1 MDAFSEPV
9 RRWFDGAFPG
19 PTRVQ
24 ASGWPALIRGRNA
37 LLVAPTGSG
46 KTLAAFLWAID
57 RLCFG
62 LPPGGR
68 DGDGADGEG
77 RGGEEAARLGGG
89 EAAGV
94 QPGVRV
100 VYVSPLKA
108 LAYDIERNLQA
119 PLGGVVRAARKLGVP
134 ARPVT
139 VDVRTGDTTPRERR
153 RQLRR
158 PGEILVTTP
167 ESLFLVLGSRAAAN
181 LRTVETVIV
190 DEVHAM
196 AATKRGAHLALSLE
210 RLAELTGGREPQR
223 IGLSATVR
231 PMDLAAEF
239 LGGDRPVEIVDASE
253 PPNIDL
259 QVVVPMA
266 DMGAPPPAPEL
277 LPDGGGWPRGMET
290 SGLWPSVFPR
300 ILEAVR
306 RHRST
311 IVFVNSRSLC
321 ERLAQRLNELDRR
334 TRDGDGVDSG
344 DDDREAFFDREGADG
359 TEDGEPLARAHHGS
373 VSHERRR
380 EIEGALKAGRLRCI
394 VATSSLELG
403 IDMGSVDLVLLVE
416 APGSTASGLQRV
428 GRSGHAVGERS
439 RGLIFPKFR
448 GDLLECTVTAIQ
460 MQRGAIESMRLPENP
475 LDVLAQQ
482 IVAMCCG
489 RERTVDGIVALVRR
503 ARPYRGLGRNLL
515 AAVLDMLVG
524 RFPSEEFAD
533 LRPRL
538 SWDRGRDVLTARR
551 GADFLVRMN
560 AGTIPDRGLFTVHLG
575 PDGPRV
581 GELDE
586 EMVYESRAGDTF
598 LLGAS
603 AWRVTE
609 ITRDRVIVRPAPGE
623 PGRMP
628 FWHGDGPGR
637 PLELGRALGAFVREL
652 GGRQG
657 AEARRWLA
665 REAPLDPHAVS
676 NLCAYVEEQ
685 LDRTGALPTDRAVTI
700 ERFRDE
706 VGDWRVCILT
716 PFGARVHAPWAM
728 ALERRIG
735 RRFGFEVQTL
745 WTDDGLALRL
755 ADTDELPAAR
765 EFLLDP
771 DEVEDLVVEQVA
783 SSPMFASRFREN
795 AARALLL
802 PRNRPGKRTPLWQ
815 QRQRSKNLLSVVRRH
830 PDFPILLETYRECLS
845 DLFDLSGLVDLM
857 AKIEDGEVRVDDVET
872 PAPSP
877 FARSLVFA
885 YEERFLY
892 DQDAPAAERRAQA
905 LTLDRE
911 LLRELLGT
919 ASLRE
924 LLDPE
929 VIQAVEEEFQGLAPD
944 RRPRHEDDL
953 QDLLR
958 RTGGLTREE
967 IGERAPEDAGDWLAL
982 LERQKRAVEVELA
995 GNAGGQP
1002 VTATADESARRM
1014 WVAAEDAALYR
1025 DGLDAALPGGL
1036 PEDLL
1041 APRPAP
1047 LESLLRRYA
1056 RSRGPFAA
1064 ADAAGRF
1071 GLPRGA
1077 VEPLLAGL
1085 EEAGR
1090 LVRGEFRREGGGV
1103 EWCDREVLRRI
1114 KRRTL
1119 ARLRREAEP
1128 VDGAALA
1135 RFLGRWQG
1143 VDASVVA
1150 AAVRPA
1156 SEAGSLSDLAVRHTL
1171 GAPASSP
1178 ASEEDAPR
1186 SGDHSRDAS
1195 RPGSSAASA
1204 LVSPVSPIRR
1214 SASPAS
1220 TASGRALGRLR
1231 EAVAQLEGVPLSW
1244 QTLVGHILPARAP
1257 GFRLDML
1264 DRLAT
1269 AGELLWV
1276 GSGRL
1281 GSRDG
1286 RVAIYRRERFRH
1298 LVREVDGAA
1307 AERAGEPDEG
1317 WTGTPHGAVLE
1328 RLATRGACFTFDL
1341 VGGVAGAG
1349 DWGEMDVEAAIWD
1362 LVWAGRITNDTF
1374 LPLASLGRRRRSVAG
1389 RSPRGLPRG
1398 WRRGPRAGTA
1408 APGLRGGVPGG
1419 GSGGVPGG
1427 LRGGVSGGVRGG
1439 MPGGRRGRAGM
1450 LAGGRWSLV
1459 ADLAAPGE
1467 PVSDTEW
1474 AHATATL
1481 LLDRYG
1487 VVAAETARA
1496 ENVPGAFEALYP
1508 VLREMEEAGHIRRG
1522 YFVHGLAGRQFALPA
1537 AVERLRRE
1545 RRATAKRGPLEVL
1558 PAVDPANPW
1567 GAVLPW
1573 PQLGAAADSDDRD
1586 SPNGGA
1592 PPPRQKRPAPRAR
1605 RLGRAPRRFAVPV
1618 PRSRRPGRLDLRQP
1632 RRRPGTGGSLGRA
1645 AGPGRPPPAQDA
1657 AAPADRRPPCPRVSL
1672 DRDPRRLR
1680 LREGPRRLP
1689 RQSAAAGGVA
1699 ARKGRRPEGRPGL
1712 LAAAEAALLVGLER
1726 SVLYQCGTPDDVHE
1740 GHRQVDAVGVR
1751 QADGFAE
1758 TQAHRLLPPLLD
1770 RDVVRIQVGPVR
1782 RVSYRI
1788 QPSRQT
1794 G

>member
-1 MDAFSEPV
+1 MDSFSEPV
-9 RRWFDGAFPG
+9 RRWFDGSFPG

-24 ASGWPALIRGRNA
+24 ELGWPVLTRGGNA

-57 RLCFG
+57 RLCLG
-62 LPPGGR
+62 DEPPG
-68 DGDGADGEG
+68 
-77 RGGEEAARLGGG
+77 
-89 EAAGV
+89 
-94 QPGVRV
+94 PGVRV
-100 VYVSPLKA
+100 VYMSPLKA

-119 PLGGVVRAARKLGVP
+119 PLEGVVGEARKLGAPV
-134 ARPVT
+134 RPIS
-139 VDVRTGDTTPRERR
+139 VDVRTGDTPPADRR
-153 RQLRR
+153 RQLRK

-210 RLAELTGGREPQR
+210 RLAELADGRDPQR

-231 PMDLAAEF
+231 PMDLAAGF
-239 LGGDRPVEIVDASE
+239 LGGDRQVEVVDASE

-259 QVVVPMA
+259 QVVVSVP
-266 DMGAPPPAPEL
+266 DMEAPPSAPETL
-277 LPDGGGWPRGMET
+277 ADGGGWPRGWET

-321 ERLAQRLNELDRR
+321 ERLAQRLNELDDR
-334 TRDGDGVDSG
+334 TRGDA
-344 DDDREAFFDREGADG
+344 DDEESDNR
-359 TEDGEPLARAHHGS
+359 EPLARAHHGS
-373 VSHERRR
+373 ISHERRR

-460 MQRGAIESMRLPENP
+460 MQRGAIESMKLPENP

-482 IVAMCCG
+482 LVAMCCG
-489 RERTVDGIVALVRR
+489 REWTVDGILALARR
-503 ARPYRGLGRNLL
+503 ARPYRGLTRNLL
-515 AAVLDMLVG
+515 APVLDMLVG

-575 PDGPRV
+575 PEGPRV

-652 GGRQG
+652 GQRQG
-657 AEARRWLA
+657 AAARRWLA
-665 REAPLDPHAVS
+665 DEAPLDPHAVS

-685 LDRTGALPTDRAVTI
+685 RDRTGALPTDRAVTL

-706 VGDWRVCILT
+706 IGDWRVCILT
-716 PFGARVHAPWAM
+716 PFGARIHAPWAM

-745 WTDDGLALRL
+745 WTDDGLALRF

-765 EFLLDP
+765 EFLLEP

-815 QRQRSKNLLSVVRRH
+815 QRQRSKNLLSVVRRY

-857 AKIEDGEVRVDDVET
+857 TQVAEGEVRVDDVET
-872 PAPSP
+872 LSPSP

-919 ASLRE
+919 TSLRE
-924 LLDPE
+924 LLDPD
-929 VIQAVEEEFQGLAPD
+929 VIQAVEEEFQGLSPD
-944 RRPRHEDDL
+944 RRARHEDDL
-953 QDLLR
+953 YDLLR
-958 RTGGLTREE
+958 RTGGLTWEE
-967 IGERAPEDAGDWLAL
+967 IEARAPGEAGEWLAD
-982 LERQKRAVEVELA
+982 LERQKRAVEIEFK
-995 GNAGGQP
+995 GGER
-1002 VTATADESARRM
+1002 VWT
-1014 WVAAEDAALYR
+1014 AAEDAALYR
-1025 DGLDAALPGGL
+1025 DGLDAALPEGL
-1036 PEDLL
+1036 PGELL
-1041 APRPAP
+1041 ASRSEP

-1056 RSRGPFAA
+1056 RSRGPFTAANAA
-1064 ADAAGRF
+1064 ARF
-1071 GLPRGA
+1071 GLPEGA
-1077 VEPLLAGL
+1077 VDPLLTGL
-1085 EEAGR
+1085 EDAGR
-1090 LVRGEFRREGGGV
+1090 LLRGEFRREPHDGAKGV
-1103 EWCDREVLRRI
+1103 EWCDSEVLRRI

-1143 VDASVVA
+1143 VDTEA
-1150 AAVRPA
+1150 AAPTRPA
-1156 SEAGSLSDLAVRHTL
+1156 TRARRRAVT
-1171 GAPASSP
+1171 
-1178 ASEEDAPR
+1178 
-1186 SGDHSRDAS
+1186 
-1195 RPGSSAASA
+1195 SSASDGG
-1204 LVSPVSPIRR
+1204 LV
-1214 SASPAS
+1214 
-1220 TASGRALGRLR
+1220 RLR
-1231 EAVAQLEGVPLSW
+1231 EAVAQLQGVPLSW
-1244 QTLVGHILPARAP
+1244 RILVDHVLPARVP

-1264 DRLAT
+1264 DRLAAT
-1269 AGELLWV
+1269 GELLWV
-1276 GSGRL
+1276 GEGRL

-1286 RVAIYRRERFRH
+1286 RVAIYRRERFQMLARG
-1298 LVREVDGAA
+1298 GASTVA
-1307 AERAGEPDEG
+1307 PDEAPA
-1317 WTGTPHGAVLE
+1317 GTPHGAVLE
-1328 RLATRGACFTFDL
+1328 RLESRGACFTFDL
-1341 VGGVAGAG
+1341 VGGVVGDG
-1349 DWGEMDVEAAIWD
+1349 DWGETEVEAAIWD
-1362 LVWAGRITNDTF
+1362 LVWTGRITNDTF
-1374 LPLASLGRRRRSVAG
+1374 LPLASLGKRRSTAG
-1389 RSPRGLPRG
+1389 RAPRGLPRG

-1408 APGLRGGVPGG
+1408 PAGMRFGAPG
-1419 GSGGVPGG
+1419 S
-1427 LRGGVSGGVRGG
+1427 
-1439 MPGGRRGRAGM
+1439 RRGRAGM

-1459 ADLAAPGE
+1459 TDLAAPAGR
-1467 PVSDTEW
+1467 VSDTEW
-1474 AHATATL
+1474 AHAMATL

-1487 VVAAETARA
+1487 VVAAETARG
-1496 ENVPGAFEALYP
+1496 ENIPGGFEALYP

-1545 RRATAKRGPLEVL
+1545 RRGPARRGPIGIL

-1573 PQLGAAADSDDRD
+1573 PQLGSEID
-1586 SPNGGA
+1586 
-1592 PPPRQKRPAPRAR
+1592 
-1605 RLGRAPRRFAVPV
+1605 
-1618 PRSRRPGRLDLRQP
+1618 P
-1632 RRRPGTGGSLGRA
+1632 RRR
-1645 AGPGRPPPAQDA
+1645 
-1657 AAPADRRPPCPRVSL
+1657 
-1672 DRDPRRLR
+1672 
-1680 LREGPRRLP
+1680 GPRRVPGAWLVLRSGSP
-1689 RQSAAAGGVA
+1689 CLYLEAGGQGVWTFA
-1699 ARKGRRPEGRPGL
+1699 ALGGDPEPGDAWAALRDLAGRRRRRTLRLLRIDGRPACESPWTATL
-1712 LAAAEAALLVGLER
+1712 DA
-1726 SVLYQCGTPDDVHE
+1726 CGFEKDL
-1740 GHRQVDAVGVR
+1740 
-1751 QADGFAE
+1751 DGYRVS
-1758 TQAHRLLPPLLD
+1758 RLLPA
-1770 RDVVRIQVGPVR
+1770 V
-1782 RVSYRI
+1782 
-1788 QPSRQT
+1788 
-1794 G
+1794 

>member
-1 MDAFSEPV
+1 MDSFSEPV
-9 RRWFDGAFPG
+9 RRWFDDSFSG

-24 ASGWPALIRGRNA
+24 ELGWPVLAGGGNA

-57 RLCFG
+57 RLCLG
-62 LPPGGR
+62 DEPPG
-68 DGDGADGEG
+68 
-77 RGGEEAARLGGG
+77 
-89 EAAGV
+89 
-94 QPGVRV
+94 PGVRV

-119 PLGGVVRAARKLGVP
+119 PLVGVVEEARRLGAPV
-134 ARPVT
+134 RPVS
-139 VDVRTGDTTPRERR
+139 VDVRTGDTSTADRR
-153 RQLRR
+153 RQLRK

-210 RLAELTGGREPQR
+210 RLAELADGRDPQR

-231 PMDLAAEF
+231 PMDLAAGF
-239 LGGDRPVEIVDASE
+239 LGGDRPVEVVDASE
-253 PPNIDL
+253 PPDIDL
-259 QVVVPMA
+259 RVVVPVP
-266 DMGAPPPAPEL
+266 DMEAPPPAPESL
-277 LPDGGGWPRGMET
+277 ASGEGWPRGMET

-321 ERLAQRLNELDRR
+321 ERLAQRLNELDDR
-334 TRDGDGVDSG
+334 TR
-344 DDDREAFFDREGADG
+344 ADAAEPG
-359 TEDGEPLARAHHGS
+359 EDHEPLARAHHGS
-373 VSHERRR
+373 ISHERRR

-460 MQRGAIESMRLPENP
+460 MQRGAIESMRLPDNP

-489 RERTVDGIVALVRR
+489 REWTVDGILTLARR
-503 ARPYRGLGRNLL
+503 ARPYRGLTRNLL

-538 SWDRGRDVLTARR
+538 SWDHGRDVLTARR

-575 PDGPRV
+575 PEGPRV

-652 GGRQG
+652 GQRQG
-657 AEARRWLA
+657 AAARRWLE

-685 LDRTGALPTDRAVTI
+685 RDRTGALPTDRAVTI

-716 PFGARVHAPWAM
+716 PFGARIHAPWAM

-735 RRFGFEVQTL
+735 RRYGFEVQTL
-745 WTDDGLALRL
+745 WTDDGLALRF

-815 QRQRSKNLLSVVRRH
+815 QRQRSKNLLSVVRRY

-845 DLFDLSGLVDLM
+845 DLFDLSGLVELM
-857 AKIEDGEVRVDDVET
+857 AEVAEGNVRVDDVET

-877 FARSLVFA
+877 FARSLVFS

-924 LLDPE
+924 LLDLD
-929 VIQAVEEEFQGLAPD
+929 VIQAVEDEFQGLSPD
-944 RRPRHEDDL
+944 RRARHEDDL
-953 QDLLR
+953 YDLLR

-967 IGERAPEDAGDWLAL
+967 IEARVPGDAGDWLAHL
-982 LERQKRAVEVELA
+982 ARQKRAVEVEFD
-995 GNAGGQP
+995 GG
-1002 VTATADESARRM
+1002 ERM
-1014 WVAAEDAALYR
+1014 WTAVEDAVLYR
-1025 DGLDAALPGGL
+1025 DGLDAALPEDL
-1036 PEDLL
+1036 PGELL

-1056 RSRGPFAA
+1056 RSRGPFTA
-1064 ADAAGRF
+1064 ADAAARF
-1071 GLPRGA
+1071 GLPEGA
-1077 VEPLLAGL
+1077 TEPLLTRL

-1090 LVRGEFRREGGGV
+1090 LSRGEFRREGDVV
-1103 EWCDREVLRRI
+1103 EWCDRDVLRRI

-1135 RFLGRWQG
+1135 RFLTRWQG
-1143 VDASVVA
+1143 VDTTA
-1150 AAVRPA
+1150 AAPTRPA
-1156 SEAGSLSDLAVRHTL
+1156 TRNRGRSVAPAASDGSLV
-1171 GAPASSP
+1171 
-1178 ASEEDAPR
+1178 
-1186 SGDHSRDAS
+1186 
-1195 RPGSSAASA
+1195 
-1204 LVSPVSPIRR
+1204 
-1214 SASPAS
+1214 
-1220 TASGRALGRLR
+1220 RLR

-1244 QTLVGHILPARAP
+1244 RNLVGHILPARVP
-1257 GFRLDML
+1257 GFRVEML
-1264 DRLAT
+1264 DRLAA
-1269 AGELLWV
+1269 AGEMLWV
-1276 GSGRL
+1276 GDGRL

-1286 RVAIYRRERFRH
+1286 RVAIYRRERFQVLARGSGSS
-1298 LVREVDGAA
+1298 EPSEEWPAA
-1307 AERAGEPDEG
+1307 A
-1317 WTGTPHGAVLE
+1317 PHGAVLD
-1328 RLATRGACFTFDL
+1328 RLAARGACFTFDL
-1341 VGGVAGAG
+1341 VGGVVGDG
-1349 DWGEMDVEAAIWD
+1349 DWGETEVEAAIWD

-1374 LPLASLGRRRRSVAG
+1374 LPLASLGKRKRSAAA
-1389 RSPRGLPRG
+1389 RPARGLPRG

-1408 APGLRGGVPGG
+1408 PAGMRA
-1419 GSGGVPGG
+1419 
-1427 LRGGVSGGVRGG
+1427 GVSGT
-1439 MPGGRRGRAGM
+1439 RRGRAGM

-1459 ADLAAPGE
+1459 GDLAPAAGR
-1467 PVSDTEW
+1467 VSDTEW
-1474 AHATATL
+1474 AHAMATL
-1481 LLDRYG
+1481 LLDRHG
-1487 VVAAETARA
+1487 VVAAETARS
-1496 ENVPGAFEALYP
+1496 ESVPGGFEALYP

-1545 RRATAKRGPLEVL
+1545 RRGPAKRGAIGIL

-1573 PQLGAAADSDDRD
+1573 PQLGAEID
-1586 SPNGGA
+1586 
-1592 PPPRQKRPAPRAR
+1592 
-1605 RLGRAPRRFAVPV
+1605 
-1618 PRSRRPGRLDLRQP
+1618 P
-1632 RRRPGTGGSLGRA
+1632 RRR
-1645 AGPGRPPPAQDA
+1645 
-1657 AAPADRRPPCPRVSL
+1657 
-1672 DRDPRRLR
+1672 
-1680 LREGPRRLP
+1680 GPRRIAGAWLVLRAGSP
-1689 RQSAAAGGVA
+1689 CLFLEAGGQGIWTFA
-1699 ARKGRRPEGRPGL
+1699 ALGGDPEPEDVWAALRDLAGRRRRRTLRLVRIDGRPARESPWTATL
-1712 LAAAEAALLVGLER
+1712 DE
-1726 SVLYQCGTPDDVHE
+1726 CGFEKDPDGYRVS
-1740 GHRQVDAVGVR
+1740 
-1751 QADGFAE
+1751 
-1758 TQAHRLLPPLLD
+1758 RLLPA
-1770 RDVVRIQVGPVR
+1770 V
-1782 RVSYRI
+1782 
-1788 QPSRQT
+1788 
-1794 G
+1794 

>member
-1 MDAFSEPV
+1 MDSFSEPV
-9 RRWFDGAFPG
+9 RRWFDDSFSG

-24 ASGWPALIRGRNA
+24 ELGWPVLTGGGNA

-57 RLCFG
+57 RLCLG
-62 LPPGGR
+62 NEPPG
-68 DGDGADGEG
+68 
-77 RGGEEAARLGGG
+77 
-89 EAAGV
+89 
-94 QPGVRV
+94 PGVRV

-119 PLGGVVRAARKLGVP
+119 PLVGVVEEARGLGAPV
-134 ARPVT
+134 RPVS
-139 VDVRTGDTTPRERR
+139 VDVRTGDTPPGDRR
-153 RQLRR
+153 RQLRK

-167 ESLFLVLGSRAAAN
+167 ESLFLVLGSRAASN
-181 LRTVETVIV
+181 LRAVETVIV

-210 RLAELTGGREPQR
+210 RLAELVDGKDPQR

-231 PMDLAAEF
+231 PMDVAAGF
-239 LGGDRPVEIVDASE
+239 LGGDRPVEVVDASE
-253 PPNIDL
+253 PPDIDL
-259 QVVVPMA
+259 QVVVPVPEME
-266 DMGAPPPAPEL
+266 APPPAPETL
-277 LPDGGGWPRGMET
+277 ADGEGWPRSFET

-321 ERLAQRLNELDRR
+321 ERLAQRLNELDDR
-334 TRDGDGVDSG
+334 TRPADIEEEKE
-344 DDDREAFFDREGADG
+344 DR
-359 TEDGEPLARAHHGS
+359 EPLARAHHGS
-373 VSHERRR
+373 ISHERRR

-489 RERTVDGIVALVRR
+489 REWTVDGILALARR
-503 ARPYRGLGRNLL
+503 ARPYRGLTRNLL

-538 SWDRGRDVLTARR
+538 SWDHGRDVLTARR
-551 GADFLVRMN
+551 GADFLVRLN

-575 PDGPRV
+575 PEGPRV

-652 GGRQG
+652 GQRQG
-657 AEARRWLA
+657 AAARRWLE

-685 LDRTGALPTDRAVTI
+685 RERTGALPTDRAVTI

-716 PFGARVHAPWAM
+716 PFGARIHAPWAM

-745 WTDDGLALRL
+745 WTDDGLALRF

-815 QRQRSKNLLSVVRRH
+815 QRQRSKNLLSVVRRY

-845 DLFDLSGLVDLM
+845 DLFDLSGLVELM
-857 AKIEDGEVRVDDVET
+857 AEVAEGNVRVDDVET

-877 FARSLVFA
+877 FARSLVFS

-924 LLDPE
+924 LLDPD
-929 VIQAVEEEFQGLAPD
+929 VIKAVEEEFQGLSPD
-944 RRPRHEDDL
+944 RRARHEDDL
-953 QDLLR
+953 YDLLR

-967 IGERAPEDAGDWLAL
+967 IEARVPGDAGDWLAHL
-982 LERQKRAVEVELA
+982 ARQKRAIQVEFE
-995 GNAGGQP
+995 GG
-1002 VTATADESARRM
+1002 ERM
-1014 WVAAEDAALYR
+1014 WTAAEDAALYR
-1025 DGLDAALPGGL
+1025 DALDAHL
-1036 PEDLL
+1036 PEGMPRDLL
-1041 APRPAP
+1041 TPRPAP
-1047 LESLLRRYA
+1047 LENLLRRYA
-1056 RSRGPFAA
+1056 HSRGPFTA
-1064 ADAAGRF
+1064 ADAAARF
-1071 GLPRGA
+1071 GLPEGA
-1077 VEPLLAGL
+1077 TEPLLTRL

-1090 LVRGEFRREGGGV
+1090 LSRGEFRREGDVV
-1103 EWCDREVLRRI
+1103 EWCDRDVLRRI

-1135 RFLGRWQG
+1135 RFLTRWQG
-1143 VDASVVA
+1143 VDTAATVPALPATRARGRSV
-1150 AAVRPA
+1150 
-1156 SEAGSLSDLAVRHTL
+1156 
-1171 GAPASSP
+1171 APA
-1178 ASEEDAPR
+1178 ASD
-1186 SGDHSRDAS
+1186 G
-1195 RPGSSAASA
+1195 A
-1204 LVSPVSPIRR
+1204 LV
-1214 SASPAS
+1214 
-1220 TASGRALGRLR
+1220 RLR
-1231 EAVAQLEGVPLSW
+1231 EALAQLEGVPLFW
-1244 QTLVGHILPARAP
+1244 RHLVGHVLPARVP
-1257 GFRLDML
+1257 GFRVEML
-1264 DRLAT
+1264 DRLAA
-1269 AGELLWV
+1269 AGEMLWV
-1276 GSGRL
+1276 GDGRL

-1286 RVAIYRRERFRH
+1286 RVAIYRRERFQVLARGSGSS
-1298 LVREVDGAA
+1298 EPSEEWPAA
-1307 AERAGEPDEG
+1307 A
-1317 WTGTPHGAVLE
+1317 PHGAVLD
-1328 RLATRGACFTFDL
+1328 RLAARGACFTFDL
-1341 VGGVAGAG
+1341 VGGVVGDG
-1349 DWGEMDVEAAIWD
+1349 DWGETEIEAAIWD
-1362 LVWAGRITNDTF
+1362 LVWAGRVTNDTF
-1374 LPLASLGRRRRSVAG
+1374 LPLAALGKRRRSAAA
-1389 RSPRGLPRG
+1389 RASRGLPRG

-1408 APGLRGGVPGG
+1408 LAGMRA
-1419 GSGGVPGG
+1419 
-1427 LRGGVSGGVRGG
+1427 GVSGA
-1439 MPGGRRGRAGM
+1439 RRGRAGM

-1459 ADLAAPGE
+1459 GDLAPAAGR
-1467 PVSDTEW
+1467 VSDTEW
-1474 AHATATL
+1474 SHAMATL
-1481 LLDRYG
+1481 LLDRHG

-1496 ENVPGAFEALYP
+1496 ENVPGGFEALYP

-1545 RRATAKRGPLEVL
+1545 RRGPAKRGPIGIL
-1558 PAVDPANPW
+1558 PAVDPASPW

-1573 PQLGAAADSDDRD
+1573 PQLGTD
-1586 SPNGGA
+1586 
-1592 PPPRQKRPAPRAR
+1592 
-1605 RLGRAPRRFAVPV
+1605 
-1618 PRSRRPGRLDLRQP
+1618 LDP
-1632 RRRPGTGGSLGRA
+1632 RRR
-1645 AGPGRPPPAQDA
+1645 
-1657 AAPADRRPPCPRVSL
+1657 
-1672 DRDPRRLR
+1672 
-1680 LREGPRRLP
+1680 GPRRIAGAWLVLRAGSP
-1689 RQSAAAGGVA
+1689 CLFLEAGGQGIWTFA
-1699 ARKGRRPEGRPGL
+1699 ALGGDPEPGDAWAALRDLAGRRRRRTLRLVRIDGRPARESPWTATL
-1712 LAAAEAALLVGLER
+1712 DE
-1726 SVLYQCGTPDDVHE
+1726 CGFEKDPDGYRVS
-1740 GHRQVDAVGVR
+1740 
-1751 QADGFAE
+1751 
-1758 TQAHRLLPPLLD
+1758 RLLPA
-1770 RDVVRIQVGPVR
+1770 V
-1782 RVSYRI
+1782 
-1788 QPSRQT
+1788 
-1794 G
+1794 

>member
-1 MDAFSEPV
+1 MDSFSEPV
-9 RRWFDGAFPG
+9 RRWFDGSFPG

-24 ASGWPALIRGRNA
+24 ELGWPVLTRGGNA

-57 RLCFG
+57 RLC
-62 LPPGGR
+62 L
-68 DGDGADGEG
+68 GDEP
-77 RGGEEAARLGGG
+77 AA
-89 EAAGV
+89 
-94 QPGVRV
+94 PGVRV

-119 PLGGVVRAARKLGVP
+119 PLEGVVGEARKLGAPV
-134 ARPVT
+134 RPVS
-139 VDVRTGDTTPRERR
+139 VDVRTGDTPASDRR
-153 RQLRR
+153 RQLRK

-196 AATKRGAHLALSLE
+196 AATKRGAHLVLSLE
-210 RLAELTGGREPQR
+210 RLAELADGRDPQR

-231 PMDLAAEF
+231 PMDLAAGF
-239 LGGDRPVEIVDASE
+239 LGGDRPVEVVDASE
-253 PPNIDL
+253 RPNIDL
-259 QVVVPMA
+259 QVVVSVP
-266 DMGAPPPAPEL
+266 DMEAPPPVPETL
-277 LPDGGGWPRGMET
+277 ADGDGWPRGFET

-321 ERLAQRLNELDRR
+321 ERLAQRLNELDDR
-334 TRDGDGVDSG
+334 TRVAG
-344 DDDREAFFDREGADG
+344 DDEEGD
-359 TEDGEPLARAHHGS
+359 DHEPLARAHHGS
-373 VSHERRR
+373 ISHERRR

-460 MQRGAIESMRLPENP
+460 MQRGAIESMKLPENP

-489 RERTVDGIVALVRR
+489 REWTVDGILALARR
-503 ARPYRGLGRNLL
+503 ARPYRGLTRNLL
-515 AAVLDMLVG
+515 SAVLDMLVG

-538 SWDRGRDVLTARR
+538 SWDRGRDLLTARR

-575 PDGPRV
+575 PEGPRV

-652 GGRQG
+652 GQRQG
-657 AEARRWLA
+657 AAARRWLA
-665 REAPLDPHAVS
+665 DEAPLDPHAVS

-685 LDRTGALPTDRAVTI
+685 RDRTGALPTDRAVTL

-716 PFGARVHAPWAM
+716 PFGARIHAPWAM
-728 ALERRIG
+728 ALERRIA
-735 RRFGFEVQTL
+735 RRYGFEVQTL
-745 WTDDGLALRL
+745 WTDDGLALRF

-765 EFLLDP
+765 DFLLDP

-815 QRQRSKNLLSVVRRH
+815 QRQRSKNLLSVVRRY

-845 DLFDLSGLVDLM
+845 DLFDLAGLVDLM
-857 AKIEDGEVRVDDVET
+857 AQVAEGEVRVDDVET
-872 PAPSP
+872 LAPSP

-924 LLDPE
+924 LLDPD
-929 VIQAVEEEFQGLAPD
+929 VIQAVEEESQGLSPD
-944 RRPRHEDDL
+944 RRARHEDDL
-953 QDLLR
+953 YDLLR

-967 IGERAPEDAGDWLAL
+967 IEVRAPGEADDWLADL
-982 LERQKRAVEVELA
+982 ARQKRALEIELA
-995 GNAGGQP
+995 GNTGVSPGL
-1002 VTATADESARRM
+1002 ATADEKARRM
-1014 WVAAEDAALYR
+1014 WVAADDAALYR
-1025 DGLDAALPGGL
+1025 DGLDAVIADDLPA
-1036 PEDLL
+1036 DLL
-1041 APRPAP
+1041 EPRPAP

-1056 RSRGPFAA
+1056 QSRGPFTSVDAA
-1064 ADAAGRF
+1064 ARF
-1071 GLPRGA
+1071 GLPEGA
-1077 VEPLLAGL
+1077 VEPLLTGL

-1090 LVRGEFRREGGGV
+1090 LVRGEFRRESGDGAGGV
-1103 EWCDREVLRRI
+1103 EWCDAEVLRRI

-1135 RFLGRWQG
+1135 RFLARWQG
-1143 VDASVVA
+1143 VETE
-1150 AAVRPA
+1150 AAVPTRPA
-1156 SEAGSLSDLAVRHTL
+1156 RRDRGRATASPLSDR
-1171 GAPASSP
+1171 
-1178 ASEEDAPR
+1178 
-1186 SGDHSRDAS
+1186 
-1195 RPGSSAASA
+1195 A
-1204 LVSPVSPIRR
+1204 LV
-1214 SASPAS
+1214 
-1220 TASGRALGRLR
+1220 RLR

-1244 QTLVGHILPARAP
+1244 RTLVGHILPARVP
-1257 GFRLDML
+1257 GFRLEML
-1264 DRLAT
+1264 DRLA
-1269 AGELLWV
+1269 ASGELLWV

-1286 RVAIYRRERFRH
+1286 RVAISRRERFQLLARGS
-1298 LVREVDGAA
+1298 EPAEPSDEAA
-1307 AERAGEPDEG
+1307 A
-1317 WTGTPHGAVLE
+1317 GTPHAAVLE
-1328 RLATRGACFTFDL
+1328 RLEARGACFTFDL
-1341 VGGVAGAG
+1341 VGGVVG
-1349 DWGEMDVEAAIWD
+1349 DGERGETEVEAAIWD

-1374 LPLASLGRRRRSVAG
+1374 LPLAALGKRRRSTAG
-1389 RSPRGLPRG
+1389 HTPRGLPRG

-1408 APGLRGGVPGG
+1408 PAAMRAGVAGA
-1419 GSGGVPGG
+1419 
-1427 LRGGVSGGVRGG
+1427 
-1439 MPGGRRGRAGM
+1439 RRGRAGM

-1459 ADLAAPGE
+1459 SDLAAPAGR
-1467 PVSDTEW
+1467 VSDTEW

-1487 VVAAETARA
+1487 VVAAETARN
-1496 ENVPGAFEALYP
+1496 ENVPGGFEALYP

-1545 RRATAKRGPLEVL
+1545 RQQPAKRGPIGIL

-1573 PQLGAAADSDDRD
+1573 PQLGTEID
-1586 SPNGGA
+1586 
-1592 PPPRQKRPAPRAR
+1592 
-1605 RLGRAPRRFAVPV
+1605 
-1618 PRSRRPGRLDLRQP
+1618 P
-1632 RRRPGTGGSLGRA
+1632 RRRGPRRVPGAWVVLRAGSPCFFLEAGGQGVWTFAALGGDPEPGDAWA
-1645 AGPGRPPPAQDA
+1645 ALRDLAG
-1657 AAPADRRPPCPRVSL
+1657 RRPR
-1672 DRDPRRLR
+1672 RRLR
-1680 LREGPRRLP
+1680 LLRID
-1689 RQSAAAGGVA
+1689 
-1699 ARKGRRPEGRPGL
+1699 GRPARESQWTAIL
-1712 LAAAEAALLVGLER
+1712 DA
-1726 SVLYQCGTPDDVHE
+1726 CGFEKDL
-1740 GHRQVDAVGVR
+1740 
-1751 QADGFAE
+1751 DGYRVS
-1758 TQAHRLLPPLLD
+1758 RLLPA
-1770 RDVVRIQVGPVR
+1770 V
-1782 RVSYRI
+1782 
-1788 QPSRQT
+1788 
-1794 G
+1794 

>member
-1 MDAFSEPV
+1 MDSFSEPV
-9 RRWFDGAFPG
+9 RRWFDDSFSG

-24 ASGWPALIRGRNA
+24 ELGWPLLASGGNA

-57 RLCFG
+57 RLS
-62 LPPGGR
+62 L
-68 DGDGADGEG
+68 AGEP
-77 RGGEEAARLGGG
+77 AA
-89 EAAGV
+89 
-94 QPGVRV
+94 PGVRV

-119 PLGGVVRAARKLGVP
+119 PLMGVVEEARGLGAPV
-134 ARPVT
+134 RPVG
-139 VDVRTGDTTPRERR
+139 VDVRTGDTPPGDRR
-153 RQLRR
+153 RQLRK

-167 ESLFLVLGSRAAAN
+167 ESLFLVLGSQAAAN

-210 RLAELTGGREPQR
+210 RLAELVDGDDPQR

-231 PMDLAAEF
+231 PMDLAAGF
-239 LGGDRPVEIVDASE
+239 LGGDRPVEVVDASE
-253 PPNIDL
+253 PPDIDL
-259 QVVVPMA
+259 QVVVPVP
-266 DMGAPPPAPEL
+266 DMEAPPPAPESL
-277 LPDGGGWPRGMET
+277 SSGEGWPRGMET

-321 ERLAQRLNELDRR
+321 ERLAQRLNELDDR
-334 TRDGDGVDSG
+334 TRATDDEEA
-344 DDDREAFFDREGADG
+344 DDRA
-359 TEDGEPLARAHHGS
+359 PLARAHHGS
-373 VSHERRR
+373 ISHERRR

-489 RERTVDGIVALVRR
+489 REWTVDGMLALARR
-503 ARPYRGLGRNLL
+503 ARPYRGLTRNLL

-538 SWDRGRDVLTARR
+538 SWDHGRDVLTARR

-575 PDGPRV
+575 PEGPRV

-623 PGRMP
+623 AGRMP

-652 GGRQG
+652 GQRQG
-657 AEARRWLA
+657 AAARRWLE

-685 LDRTGALPTDRAVTI
+685 RDRTGALPTDRAVTI

-716 PFGARVHAPWAM
+716 PFGARIHAPWAM

-735 RRFGFEVQTL
+735 RRYGFEVQTL
-745 WTDDGLALRL
+745 WTDDGLALRF

-815 QRQRSKNLLSVVRRH
+815 QRQRSKNLLSVVRRY
-830 PDFPILLETYRECLS
+830 PDFPILLETYRECLT
-845 DLFDLSGLVDLM
+845 DLFDLSGLVELM
-857 AKIEDGEVRVDDVET
+857 EQVAQGNVRVDDVET

-877 FARSLVFA
+877 FARSLVFS

-924 LLDPE
+924 LLDPD
-929 VIQAVEEEFQGLAPD
+929 VIQTVEEEFQGLSPD
-944 RRPRHEDDL
+944 RRARHEDDL
-953 QDLLR
+953 YDLLR

-967 IGERAPEDAGDWLAL
+967 IEARAPGEAGDWLAHL
-982 LERQKRAVEVELA
+982 ARQKRAVQVEFE
-995 GNAGGQP
+995 GG
-1002 VTATADESARRM
+1002 ARM
-1014 WVAAEDAALYR
+1014 WTAAEDAALYR
-1025 DGLDAALPGGL
+1025 DGIDAALPEGL
-1036 PEDLL
+1036 PGELL
-1041 APRPAP
+1041 ASRPVP

-1056 RSRGPFAA
+1056 HSRGPFTA
-1064 ADAAGRF
+1064 ADAAARF
-1071 GLPRGA
+1071 GLPEGA
-1077 VEPLLAGL
+1077 IEPLLARL

-1090 LVRGEFRREGGGV
+1090 LSRGEFRREGDVV
-1103 EWCDREVLRRI
+1103 EWCDRDVLRRI

-1135 RFLGRWQG
+1135 RFLTRWQG
-1143 VDASVVA
+1143 VDTA
-1150 AAVRPA
+1150 AAVPA
-1156 SEAGSLSDLAVRHTL
+1156 LPATRARGRSV
-1171 GAPASSP
+1171 APA
-1178 ASEEDAPR
+1178 ASD
-1186 SGDHSRDAS
+1186 G
-1195 RPGSSAASA
+1195 A
-1204 LVSPVSPIRR
+1204 LV
-1214 SASPAS
+1214 
-1220 TASGRALGRLR
+1220 RLR

-1244 QTLVGHILPARAP
+1244 RNLVGHVLPARVP
-1257 GFRLDML
+1257 GFRVEML
-1264 DRLAT
+1264 DRLAA
-1269 AGELLWV
+1269 AGEMLWV
-1276 GSGRL
+1276 GDGRL

-1286 RVAIYRRERFRH
+1286 RVAIYRRERFGVLARGN
-1298 LVREVDGAA
+1298 ESSEPSGEWPAA
-1307 AERAGEPDEG
+1307 A
-1317 WTGTPHGAVLE
+1317 PHGAVLD
-1328 RLATRGACFTFDL
+1328 RLAARGACFTFDL
-1341 VGGVAGAG
+1341 VGGVVGVG
-1349 DWGEMDVEAAIWD
+1349 DWGETEVEAAIWD

-1374 LPLASLGRRRRSVAG
+1374 LPLASLGKRKRSAAA
-1389 RSPRGLPRG
+1389 RPARGLPRG

-1408 APGLRGGVPGG
+1408 QAGMRA
-1419 GSGGVPGG
+1419 
-1427 LRGGVSGGVRGG
+1427 GVSGA
-1439 MPGGRRGRAGM
+1439 RRGRAGM
-1450 LAGGRWSLV
+1450 LAGGRWCLV
-1459 ADLAAPGE
+1459 GDLAPPAGR
-1467 PVSDTEW
+1467 VSDTEW
-1474 AHATATL
+1474 SHAMATL
-1481 LLDRYG
+1481 LLDRHG
-1487 VVAAETARA
+1487 VVAAETARS
-1496 ENVPGAFEALYP
+1496 ENVPGGFEALYP

-1545 RRATAKRGPLEVL
+1545 RRGPAKRGAIGIL
-1558 PAVDPANPW
+1558 PAVDPASPW

-1573 PQLGAAADSDDRD
+1573 PQLGTE
-1586 SPNGGA
+1586 
-1592 PPPRQKRPAPRAR
+1592 
-1605 RLGRAPRRFAVPV
+1605 
-1618 PRSRRPGRLDLRQP
+1618 LDP
-1632 RRRPGTGGSLGRA
+1632 RRR
-1645 AGPGRPPPAQDA
+1645 
-1657 AAPADRRPPCPRVSL
+1657 
-1672 DRDPRRLR
+1672 
-1680 LREGPRRLP
+1680 GPRRIAGAWLVLRAGSP
-1689 RQSAAAGGVA
+1689 CLFLEAGGQGIWTFA
-1699 ARKGRRPEGRPGL
+1699 ALGGDPEPQDVWAALRDLAGRRRRRTLRVLRIDGRPARESPWTATL
-1712 LAAAEAALLVGLER
+1712 DA
-1726 SVLYQCGTPDDVHE
+1726 CGFEKDPDGYRVS
-1740 GHRQVDAVGVR
+1740 
-1751 QADGFAE
+1751 
-1758 TQAHRLLPPLLD
+1758 RLLPA
-1770 RDVVRIQVGPVR
+1770 V
-1782 RVSYRI
+1782 
-1788 QPSRQT
+1788 
-1794 G
+1794 

>member
-1 MDAFSEPV
+1 
-9 RRWFDGAFPG
+9 
-19 PTRVQ
+19 
-24 ASGWPALIRGRNA
+24 
-37 LLVAPTGSG
+37 
-46 KTLAAFLWAID
+46 
-57 RLCFG
+57 
-62 LPPGGR
+62 
-68 DGDGADGEG
+68 
-77 RGGEEAARLGGG
+77 
-89 EAAGV
+89 
-94 QPGVRV
+94 
-100 VYVSPLKA
+100 
-108 LAYDIERNLQA
+108 
-119 PLGGVVRAARKLGVP
+119 
-134 ARPVT
+134 
-139 VDVRTGDTTPRERR
+139 
-153 RQLRR
+153 
-158 PGEILVTTP
+158 
-167 ESLFLVLGSRAAAN
+167 
-181 LRTVETVIV
+181 
-190 DEVHAM
+190 
-196 AATKRGAHLALSLE
+196 
-210 RLAELTGGREPQR
+210 
-223 IGLSATVR
+223 
-231 PMDLAAEF
+231 
-239 LGGDRPVEIVDASE
+239 
-253 PPNIDL
+253 
-259 QVVVPMA
+259 
-266 DMGAPPPAPEL
+266 
-277 LPDGGGWPRGMET
+277 
-290 SGLWPSVFPR
+290 
-300 ILEAVR
+300 
-306 RHRST
+306 
-311 IVFVNSRSLC
+311 
-321 ERLAQRLNELDRR
+321 
-334 TRDGDGVDSG
+334 
-344 DDDREAFFDREGADG
+344 
-359 TEDGEPLARAHHGS
+359 
-373 VSHERRR
+373 
-380 EIEGALKAGRLRCI
+380 
-394 VATSSLELG
+394 
-403 IDMGSVDLVLLVE
+403 
-416 APGSTASGLQRV
+416 
-428 GRSGHAVGERS
+428 
-439 RGLIFPKFR
+439 
-448 GDLLECTVTAIQ
+448 
-460 MQRGAIESMRLPENP
+460 
-475 LDVLAQQ
+475 
-482 IVAMCCG
+482 
-489 RERTVDGIVALVRR
+489 
-503 ARPYRGLGRNLL
+503 
-515 AAVLDMLVG
+515 MLVG

-652 GGRQG
+652 GRRQG

-665 REAPLDPHAVS
+665 REAPLDPHSVS

-685 LDRTGALPTDRAVTI
+685 RDRTGALPTDRAVTI

-815 QRQRSKNLLSVVRRH
+815 QRQRSKNLLSVVRRY

-845 DLFDLSGLVDLM
+845 DLFDLGGLVDLM
-857 AKIEDGEVRVDDVET
+857 ANIEDGEVRVDDVET

-1143 VDASVVA
+1143 VDASVA
-1150 AAVRPA
+1150 APAVRPA

-1186 SGDHSRDAS
+1186 SGDHSREAS

-1220 TASGRALGRLR
+1220 TAPGWALGRLR

-1257 GFRLDML
+1257 GFRVDML
-1264 DRLAT
+1264 DRLAA

-1317 WTGTPHGAVLE
+1317 WTGTPHGAVIE

-1439 MPGGRRGRAGM
+1439 LSSGMPGGRRGRAGM

-1508 VLREMEEAGHIRRG
+1508 VLREMEEVGHIRRG

-1573 PQLGAAADSDDRD
+1573 PQLGAAADPDDRD
-1586 SPNGGA
+1586 SPNGG
-1592 PPPRQKRPAPRAR
+1592 R
-1605 RLGRAPRRFAVPV
+1605 RRRGGSGPRRVPGAWVVLRAGSPCLYLEAGGQGVWTFASLGGDPE
-1618 PRSRRPGRLDLRQP
+1618 PGEAWAALRDLAG
-1632 RRRPGTGGSLGRA
+1632 RRR
-1645 AGPGRPPPAQDA
+1645 
-1657 AAPADRRPPCPRVSL
+1657 RRT
-1672 DRDPRRLR
+1672 LR
-1680 LREGPRRLP
+1680 LRRID
-1689 RQSAAAGGVA
+1689 
-1699 ARKGRRPEGRPGL
+1699 GRPARESPWTATL
-1712 LAAAEAALLVGLER
+1712 DA
-1726 SVLYQCGTPDDVHE
+1726 CGFEKDPDGYRVS
-1740 GHRQVDAVGVR
+1740 
-1751 QADGFAE
+1751 
-1758 TQAHRLLPPLLD
+1758 RLLPA
-1770 RDVVRIQVGPVR
+1770 V
-1782 RVSYRI
+1782 
-1788 QPSRQT
+1788 
-1794 G
+1794 

>member
-1 MDAFSEPV
+1 MDSFSEPV
-9 RRWFDGAFPG
+9 RRWFDDSFSG

-24 ASGWPALIRGRNA
+24 ELGWPVLAGGGNA

-57 RLCFG
+57 RLCLG
-62 LPPGGR
+62 DEPPG
-68 DGDGADGEG
+68 
-77 RGGEEAARLGGG
+77 
-89 EAAGV
+89 
-94 QPGVRV
+94 PGVRV

-119 PLGGVVRAARKLGVP
+119 PLVGVVEEARRLGAPV
-134 ARPVT
+134 RPVS
-139 VDVRTGDTTPRERR
+139 VDVRTGDTSTADRR

-210 RLAELTGGREPQR
+210 RLAELADGRDPQR

-231 PMDLAAEF
+231 PMDLAAGF
-239 LGGDRPVEIVDASE
+239 LGGDRPVEVVDASE
-253 PPNIDL
+253 PPDIDL
-259 QVVVPMA
+259 RVVVPVP
-266 DMGAPPPAPEL
+266 DMEAPPPAPESL
-277 LPDGGGWPRGMET
+277 ASGEGWPRGMET

-321 ERLAQRLNELDRR
+321 ERLAQRLNELDDR
-334 TRDGDGVDSG
+334 TR
-344 DDDREAFFDREGADG
+344 ADAAEPG
-359 TEDGEPLARAHHGS
+359 EDHEPLARAHHGS
-373 VSHERRR
+373 ISHERRR

-460 MQRGAIESMRLPENP
+460 MQRGAIESMRLPDNP

-489 RERTVDGIVALVRR
+489 REWTVDGILALARR
-503 ARPYRGLGRNLL
+503 ARPYRDLTSNLL

-538 SWDRGRDVLTARR
+538 SWDHGRDMLTARR

-575 PDGPRV
+575 PEGPRV

-652 GGRQG
+652 GQRQG
-657 AEARRWLA
+657 AAARRWLE

-685 LDRTGALPTDRAVTI
+685 RDRTGALPTDRAVTI

-716 PFGARVHAPWAM
+716 PFGARIHAPWAM

-735 RRFGFEVQTL
+735 RRYGFEVQTL
-745 WTDDGLALRL
+745 WTDDGLALRF

-815 QRQRSKNLLSVVRRH
+815 QRQRSKNLLSVVRRY

-845 DLFDLSGLVDLM
+845 DLFDLSGLVELM
-857 AKIEDGEVRVDDVET
+857 AEVAEGNVRVDDVET

-877 FARSLVFA
+877 FARSLVFS

-924 LLDPE
+924 LLDPD
-929 VIQAVEEEFQGLAPD
+929 VIQAVEEEFQGLSPD
-944 RRPRHEDDL
+944 RRARHEDDL
-953 QDLLR
+953 YDLLR

-967 IGERAPEDAGDWLAL
+967 IEARAPGDAGDWLAHL
-982 LERQKRAVEVELA
+982 ARQKRAVQVEFD
-995 GNAGGQP
+995 GG
-1002 VTATADESARRM
+1002 ARM
-1014 WVAAEDAALYR
+1014 WTAAEDAVLYR
-1025 DGLDAALPGGL
+1025 DGLDAALPEGL
-1036 PEDLL
+1036 PGELL

-1056 RSRGPFAA
+1056 RSRGPFTA
-1064 ADAAGRF
+1064 ADAAARF
-1071 GLPRGA
+1071 GLPEGA
-1077 VEPLLAGL
+1077 TEPLLTRL

-1090 LVRGEFRREGGGV
+1090 LSRGEFRREGDVV
-1103 EWCDREVLRRI
+1103 EWCDRDVLRRI

-1135 RFLGRWQG
+1135 RFLTRWQG
-1143 VDASVVA
+1143 VDTTA
-1150 AAVRPA
+1150 AAPTLPA
-1156 SEAGSLSDLAVRHTL
+1156 TRNRGRSVAPAASDGSLV
-1171 GAPASSP
+1171 
-1178 ASEEDAPR
+1178 
-1186 SGDHSRDAS
+1186 
-1195 RPGSSAASA
+1195 
-1204 LVSPVSPIRR
+1204 
-1214 SASPAS
+1214 
-1220 TASGRALGRLR
+1220 RLR

-1244 QTLVGHILPARAP
+1244 RNLVGHILPARVP
-1257 GFRLDML
+1257 GFRVEML
-1264 DRLAT
+1264 DRLAA
-1269 AGELLWV
+1269 AGEMLWV
-1276 GSGRL
+1276 GDGRL

-1286 RVAIYRRERFRH
+1286 RVAIYRRERFQVLARGSASS
-1298 LVREVDGAA
+1298 EPSEEWPAA
-1307 AERAGEPDEG
+1307 P
-1317 WTGTPHGAVLE
+1317 PHGAVLD
-1328 RLATRGACFTFDL
+1328 RLAARGACFTFDL
-1341 VGGVAGAG
+1341 VGGVVGDG
-1349 DWGEMDVEAAIWD
+1349 DWGETEVEAAIWD

-1374 LPLASLGRRRRSVAG
+1374 LPLASLGKRKRSAAA
-1389 RSPRGLPRG
+1389 RPAHGLPRG

-1408 APGLRGGVPGG
+1408 PAGMRVGLA
-1419 GSGGVPGG
+1419 SA
-1427 LRGGVSGGVRGG
+1427 
-1439 MPGGRRGRAGM
+1439 RRGRAGM

-1459 ADLAAPGE
+1459 GDLAPSAGR
-1467 PVSDTEW
+1467 VADTEW
-1474 AHATATL
+1474 SHAMATL
-1481 LLDRYG
+1481 LLDRHG
-1487 VVAAETARA
+1487 VVAAETARS
-1496 ENVPGAFEALYP
+1496 ENVPGGFEALYP

-1545 RRATAKRGPLEVL
+1545 RRGPAKRGAIGIL

-1573 PQLGAAADSDDRD
+1573 PQLGAEID
-1586 SPNGGA
+1586 
-1592 PPPRQKRPAPRAR
+1592 
-1605 RLGRAPRRFAVPV
+1605 
-1618 PRSRRPGRLDLRQP
+1618 P
-1632 RRRPGTGGSLGRA
+1632 RRR
-1645 AGPGRPPPAQDA
+1645 
-1657 AAPADRRPPCPRVSL
+1657 
-1672 DRDPRRLR
+1672 
-1680 LREGPRRLP
+1680 GPRRIAGAWLVLRAGSP
-1689 RQSAAAGGVA
+1689 CLFLEAGGKGIWTFA
-1699 ARKGRRPEGRPGL
+1699 ALGGDPEPEDAWAALRDLAGRRRRRTLRLLRIDGRPARESPWTATL
-1712 LAAAEAALLVGLER
+1712 DE
-1726 SVLYQCGTPDDVHE
+1726 CGFEKDPDGYRVS
-1740 GHRQVDAVGVR
+1740 
-1751 QADGFAE
+1751 
-1758 TQAHRLLPPLLD
+1758 RLLPA
-1770 RDVVRIQVGPVR
+1770 V
-1782 RVSYRI
+1782 
-1788 QPSRQT
+1788 
-1794 G
+1794 

>member
-1 MDAFSEPV
+1 MDSFSEPV
-9 RRWFDGAFPG
+9 RRWFDGSFPG

-24 ASGWPALIRGRNA
+24 ELGWPVLTRGGNA

-57 RLCFG
+57 RLCLG
-62 LPPGGR
+62 DEPPG
-68 DGDGADGEG
+68 
-77 RGGEEAARLGGG
+77 
-89 EAAGV
+89 
-94 QPGVRV
+94 PGVRV
-100 VYVSPLKA
+100 VYMSPLKA

-119 PLGGVVRAARKLGVP
+119 PLEGVVGEARKLGAPV
-134 ARPVT
+134 RPIS
-139 VDVRTGDTTPRERR
+139 VDVRTGDTPPADRR
-153 RQLRR
+153 RQLRK

-210 RLAELTGGREPQR
+210 RLAELADGRDPQR

-231 PMDLAAEF
+231 PMDLAAGF
-239 LGGDRPVEIVDASE
+239 LGGDRQVEVVDASE

-259 QVVVPMA
+259 QVVVSVP
-266 DMGAPPPAPEL
+266 DMEAPPPAPETL
-277 LPDGGGWPRGMET
+277 ADGGGWPRGWET

-321 ERLAQRLNELDRR
+321 ERLAQRLNELDDR
-334 TRDGDGVDSG
+334 TRGDA
-344 DDDREAFFDREGADG
+344 DDEESDNR
-359 TEDGEPLARAHHGS
+359 EPLARAHHGS
-373 VSHERRR
+373 ISHERRR

-482 IVAMCCG
+482 LVAMCCG
-489 RERTVDGIVALVRR
+489 REWTVDGILALARR
-503 ARPYRGLGRNLL
+503 ARPYRGLTRNLL
-515 AAVLDMLVG
+515 APVLDMLVG

-575 PDGPRV
+575 PEGPRV

-652 GGRQG
+652 GQRQG
-657 AEARRWLA
+657 AAARRWLA
-665 REAPLDPHAVS
+665 DEAPLDPHAVS

-685 LDRTGALPTDRAVTI
+685 RDRTGALPTDRAVTL

-706 VGDWRVCILT
+706 IGDWRVCILT
-716 PFGARVHAPWAM
+716 PFGARIHAPWAM

-745 WTDDGLALRL
+745 WTDDGLALRF

-765 EFLLDP
+765 EFLLEP

-815 QRQRSKNLLSVVRRH
+815 QRQRSKNLLSVVRRY

-857 AKIEDGEVRVDDVET
+857 TQVAEGEVRVDDVET
-872 PAPSP
+872 LAPSP

-919 ASLRE
+919 TSLRE
-924 LLDPE
+924 LLDPD
-929 VIQAVEEEFQGLAPD
+929 VIQAVEEEFQGLSPD
-944 RRPRHEDDL
+944 RRARHEDDL
-953 QDLLR
+953 YDLLR
-958 RTGGLTREE
+958 RTGGLTWEE
-967 IGERAPEDAGDWLAL
+967 IEARAPGEAGEWLAD
-982 LERQKRAVEVELA
+982 LERQKRAVEIEFK
-995 GNAGGQP
+995 GGER
-1002 VTATADESARRM
+1002 VWT
-1014 WVAAEDAALYR
+1014 AAEDAALYR
-1025 DGLDAALPGGL
+1025 DGLDAALPEGL
-1036 PEDLL
+1036 PGELL
-1041 APRPAP
+1041 ASRSEP

-1056 RSRGPFAA
+1056 RSRGPFTAANAA
-1064 ADAAGRF
+1064 ARF
-1071 GLPRGA
+1071 GLPEGA
-1077 VEPLLAGL
+1077 VDPLLTGL
-1085 EEAGR
+1085 EDAGR
-1090 LVRGEFRREGGGV
+1090 LLRGEFRREPHDGAKGV
-1103 EWCDREVLRRI
+1103 EWCDSEVLRRI

-1143 VDASVVA
+1143 VDTEA
-1150 AAVRPA
+1150 AAPTRPA
-1156 SEAGSLSDLAVRHTL
+1156 TRARRRAVT
-1171 GAPASSP
+1171 
-1178 ASEEDAPR
+1178 
-1186 SGDHSRDAS
+1186 
-1195 RPGSSAASA
+1195 SSASDGG
-1204 LVSPVSPIRR
+1204 LV
-1214 SASPAS
+1214 
-1220 TASGRALGRLR
+1220 RLR
-1231 EAVAQLEGVPLSW
+1231 EAVAQLQGVPLSW
-1244 QTLVGHILPARAP
+1244 RILVDHVLPARVP

-1264 DRLAT
+1264 DRLAAT
-1269 AGELLWV
+1269 GELLWV
-1276 GSGRL
+1276 GEGRL

-1286 RVAIYRRERFRH
+1286 RVAIYRRERFQMLARG
-1298 LVREVDGAA
+1298 GASTVA
-1307 AERAGEPDEG
+1307 PDEAPA
-1317 WTGTPHGAVLE
+1317 GTPHGAVLE
-1328 RLATRGACFTFDL
+1328 RLESRGACFTFDL
-1341 VGGVAGAG
+1341 VGGVVGDG
-1349 DWGEMDVEAAIWD
+1349 DWGETEVEAAIWD
-1362 LVWAGRITNDTF
+1362 LVWTGRITNDTF
-1374 LPLASLGRRRRSVAG
+1374 LPLASLGKRRSTAG
-1389 RSPRGLPRG
+1389 RAPRGLPRG

-1408 APGLRGGVPGG
+1408 PAGMRFGAPG
-1419 GSGGVPGG
+1419 S
-1427 LRGGVSGGVRGG
+1427 
-1439 MPGGRRGRAGM
+1439 RRGRAGM

-1459 ADLAAPGE
+1459 TDLAAPAGR
-1467 PVSDTEW
+1467 VSDTEW
-1474 AHATATL
+1474 AHAMATL

-1487 VVAAETARA
+1487 VVAAETARG
-1496 ENVPGAFEALYP
+1496 ENIPGGFEALYP

-1545 RRATAKRGPLEVL
+1545 RRGPARRGPIGIL

-1573 PQLGAAADSDDRD
+1573 PQLGSEID
-1586 SPNGGA
+1586 
-1592 PPPRQKRPAPRAR
+1592 
-1605 RLGRAPRRFAVPV
+1605 
-1618 PRSRRPGRLDLRQP
+1618 P
-1632 RRRPGTGGSLGRA
+1632 RRR
-1645 AGPGRPPPAQDA
+1645 
-1657 AAPADRRPPCPRVSL
+1657 
-1672 DRDPRRLR
+1672 
-1680 LREGPRRLP
+1680 GPRRVPGAWLVLRSGSP
-1689 RQSAAAGGVA
+1689 CLYLEAGGQGVWTFA
-1699 ARKGRRPEGRPGL
+1699 ALGGDPEPGDAWAALRDLAGRRRRRTLRLLRIDGRPACESPWTATL
-1712 LAAAEAALLVGLER
+1712 DA
-1726 SVLYQCGTPDDVHE
+1726 CGFEKDL
-1740 GHRQVDAVGVR
+1740 
-1751 QADGFAE
+1751 DGYRVS
-1758 TQAHRLLPPLLD
+1758 RLLPA
-1770 RDVVRIQVGPVR
+1770 V
-1782 RVSYRI
+1782 
-1788 QPSRQT
+1788 
-1794 G
+1794 

>member
-1 MDAFSEPV
+1 MDSFSEPV
-9 RRWFDGAFPG
+9 RRWFDDSFSG

-24 ASGWPALIRGRNA
+24 ELGWPVLASGGNA

-57 RLCFG
+57 RLC
-62 LPPGGR
+62 L
-68 DGDGADGEG
+68 GDEPYG
-77 RGGEEAARLGGG
+77 
-89 EAAGV
+89 
-94 QPGVRV
+94 PGVRV

-119 PLGGVVRAARKLGVP
+119 PLVGVVEEARRLGAPV
-134 ARPVT
+134 RPIS
-139 VDVRTGDTTPRERR
+139 VDVRTGDTSTADRR
-153 RQLRR
+153 RQLRK

-167 ESLFLVLGSRAAAN
+167 ESLFLVLGSRAASN
-181 LRTVETVIV
+181 LRAVETVIV

-210 RLAELTGGREPQR
+210 RLSELVDGDDPQR

-231 PMDLAAEF
+231 PMDLAAGF
-239 LGGDRPVEIVDASE
+239 LGGDRPVEVVDASE
-253 PPNIDL
+253 PPDIDL
-259 QVVVPMA
+259 QVVVPVP
-266 DMGAPPPAPEL
+266 DMEAPPPAPESL
-277 LPDGGGWPRGMET
+277 SSGEGWPRGFET

-300 ILEAVR
+300 ILEAIR

-321 ERLAQRLNELDRR
+321 ERLAQRLNELDDR
-334 TRDGDGVDSG
+334 TRAAADDEET
-344 DDDREAFFDREGADG
+344 DDRA
-359 TEDGEPLARAHHGS
+359 PLARAHHGS
-373 VSHERRR
+373 ISHERRR

-489 RERTVDGIVALVRR
+489 REWTVDGMLALARR
-503 ARPYRGLGRNLL
+503 ARPYRGLTRNLL

-538 SWDRGRDVLTARR
+538 SWDHGRDVLTARR

-575 PDGPRV
+575 PEGPRV

-652 GGRQG
+652 GQRRG
-657 AEARRWLA
+657 AAARRWLE

-685 LDRTGALPTDRAVTI
+685 RERTGALPTDRAVTI

-716 PFGARVHAPWAM
+716 PFGARIHAPWAM

-735 RRFGFEVQTL
+735 RRYGFEVQTL
-745 WTDDGLALRL
+745 WTDDGLALRF

-815 QRQRSKNLLSVVRRH
+815 QRQRSKNLLSVVRRY

-845 DLFDLSGLVDLM
+845 DLFDLSGLVELM
-857 AKIEDGEVRVDDVET
+857 AEVAEGNVGVDDVET

-877 FARSLVFA
+877 FARSLVFS

-924 LLDPE
+924 LLDPD
-929 VIQAVEEEFQGLAPD
+929 VIQAVEEEFQGLSRERA
-944 RRPRHEDDL
+944 PRHEDDL
-953 QDLLR
+953 YDLLR

-967 IGERAPEDAGDWLAL
+967 IEARAPGEADDWLAHL
-982 LERQKRAVEVELA
+982 ARQKRAIEVEFE
-995 GNAGGQP
+995 GG
-1002 VTATADESARRM
+1002 ERM
-1014 WVAAEDAALYR
+1014 WTAVEDAVLYR
-1025 DGLDAALPGGL
+1025 DGLDAALPEDL
-1036 PEDLL
+1036 PGELL

-1056 RSRGPFAA
+1056 HSRGPFTA
-1064 ADAAGRF
+1064 ADAAARF
-1071 GLPRGA
+1071 GLPEGA
-1077 VEPLLAGL
+1077 IEALLARL

-1090 LVRGEFRREGGGV
+1090 LSRGEFHSGGDVV
-1103 EWCDREVLRRI
+1103 EWCDRDVLRRI

-1135 RFLGRWQG
+1135 RFLTRWQG
-1143 VDASVVA
+1143 VDTS
-1150 AAVRPA
+1150 AAVPA
-1156 SEAGSLSDLAVRHTL
+1156 LPATRARGRSV
-1171 GAPASSP
+1171 APA
-1178 ASEEDAPR
+1178 ASD
-1186 SGDHSRDAS
+1186 G
-1195 RPGSSAASA
+1195 A
-1204 LVSPVSPIRR
+1204 LV
-1214 SASPAS
+1214 
-1220 TASGRALGRLR
+1220 RLR
-1231 EAVAQLEGVPLSW
+1231 EALAQLEGVPLSW
-1244 QTLVGHILPARAP
+1244 RHLVGHILPARVP
-1257 GFRLDML
+1257 GFRVEML
-1264 DRLAT
+1264 DRLAA
-1269 AGELLWV
+1269 AGEMLWV
-1276 GSGRL
+1276 GDGRL

-1286 RVAIYRRERFRH
+1286 RVAIHRREQFGVLARRG
-1298 LVREVDGAA
+1298 ESSESSEEWPAA
-1307 AERAGEPDEG
+1307 A
-1317 WTGTPHGAVLE
+1317 PHGAVLD
-1328 RLATRGACFTFDL
+1328 RLAARGACFTFDL
-1341 VGGVAGAG
+1341 VGGVVGDG
-1349 DWGEMDVEAAIWD
+1349 DWGETEVEAAIWD

-1374 LPLASLGRRRRSVAG
+1374 LPFAALGKRRRSTAA
-1389 RSPRGLPRG
+1389 RASRGLPRG

-1408 APGLRGGVPGG
+1408 QA
-1419 GSGGVPGG
+1419 
-1427 LRGGVSGGVRGG
+1427 GVRAG
-1439 MPGGRRGRAGM
+1439 MPGARRGRAGM

-1459 ADLAAPGE
+1459 GDLTLPAGR
-1467 PVSDTEW
+1467 VSDTEW
-1474 AHATATL
+1474 AHAMATL

-1487 VVAAETARA
+1487 VVAAETARS
-1496 ENVPGAFEALYP
+1496 ENVPGGFEALYP

-1545 RRATAKRGPLEVL
+1545 RKGPAKRGPIGIL

-1573 PQLGAAADSDDRD
+1573 PQLGTEID
-1586 SPNGGA
+1586 
-1592 PPPRQKRPAPRAR
+1592 
-1605 RLGRAPRRFAVPV
+1605 
-1618 PRSRRPGRLDLRQP
+1618 P
-1632 RRRPGTGGSLGRA
+1632 RRR
-1645 AGPGRPPPAQDA
+1645 
-1657 AAPADRRPPCPRVSL
+1657 
-1672 DRDPRRLR
+1672 
-1680 LREGPRRLP
+1680 GPRRMAGAWLVLRAGSP
-1689 RQSAAAGGVA
+1689 CLYLEAGGQ
-1699 ARKGRRPEGRPGL
+1699 G
-1712 LAAAEAALLVGLER
+1712 
-1726 SVLYQCGTPDDVHE
+1726 
-1740 GHRQVDAVGVR
+1740 
-1751 QADGFAE
+1751 
-1758 TQAHRLLPPLLD
+1758 
-1770 RDVVRIQVGPVR
+1770 I
-1782 RVSYRI
+1782 
-1788 QPSRQT
+1788 
-1794 G
+1794 

>member
-1 MDAFSEPV
+1 MDSFSEPV
-9 RRWFDGAFPG
+9 RRWFDDSFSG

-24 ASGWPALIRGRNA
+24 ELGWPVLTRGGNA

-57 RLCFG
+57 RLC
-62 LPPGGR
+62 L
-68 DGDGADGEG
+68 GDEPSG
-77 RGGEEAARLGGG
+77 
-89 EAAGV
+89 
-94 QPGVRV
+94 PGVRV

-119 PLGGVVRAARKLGVP
+119 PLVGVVEEARGLGTPV
-134 ARPVT
+134 RPVS
-139 VDVRTGDTTPRERR
+139 VDVRTGDTPTADRR

-210 RLAELTGGREPQR
+210 RLAELVDGDDPQR

-231 PMDLAAEF
+231 PMDLAAGF
-239 LGGDRPVEIVDASE
+239 LGGDRPVEVVDASE

-259 QVVVPMA
+259 RVVVPVP
-266 DMGAPPPAPEL
+266 DMEAPPPAPESL
-277 LPDGGGWPRGMET
+277 SSGEGWPRGFET

-321 ERLAQRLNELDRR
+321 ERLAQRLNELDDR
-334 TRDGDGVDSG
+334 TRAA
-344 DDDREAFFDREGADG
+344 DDEEADG
-359 TEDGEPLARAHHGS
+359 RAPLARAHHGS
-373 VSHERRR
+373 ISHERRR

-489 RERTVDGIVALVRR
+489 REWTVDGILALARR
-503 ARPYRGLGRNLL
+503 ARPYRGLTSNLL

-538 SWDRGRDVLTARR
+538 SWDHGRDMLTARR

-575 PDGPRV
+575 PEGPRV

-586 EMVYESRAGDTF
+586 EMVYESRPGDTF

-652 GGRQG
+652 GQRQG
-657 AEARRWLA
+657 AAARRWLE

-685 LDRTGALPTDRAVTI
+685 RERTGALPTDRAVTI

-716 PFGARVHAPWAM
+716 PFGARIHAPWAM

-745 WTDDGLALRL
+745 WTDDGLALRF

-815 QRQRSKNLLSVVRRH
+815 QRQRSKNLLSVVRRY

-857 AKIEDGEVRVDDVET
+857 TEVAEGNVRVDDVET

-877 FARSLVFA
+877 FARSLVFS

-924 LLDPE
+924 LLDPD
-929 VIQAVEEEFQGLAPD
+929 VIKAVEEEFQGLAPD
-944 RRPRHEDDL
+944 RRARHEDDL
-953 QDLLR
+953 YDLLR

-967 IGERAPEDAGDWLAL
+967 IEARVPGDARDWLAHL
-982 LERQKRAVEVELA
+982 ARQKRAVEVVFE
-995 GNAGGQP
+995 GG
-1002 VTATADESARRM
+1002 ARM
-1014 WVAAEDAALYR
+1014 WTAAEDAVLYR
-1025 DGLDAALPGGL
+1025 DGVDAALPEGL
-1036 PEDLL
+1036 PGELL
-1041 APRPAP
+1041 ASRPAP

-1056 RSRGPFAA
+1056 HSRGPFTA
-1064 ADAAGRF
+1064 ADAAARF
-1071 GLPRGA
+1071 GLPQGA
-1077 VEPLLAGL
+1077 LGPLLTSL

-1090 LVRGEFRREGGGV
+1090 LTRGEFRREDGEV
-1103 EWCDREVLRRI
+1103 EWCDRDVLRRI

-1135 RFLGRWQG
+1135 RFLTRWQG
-1143 VDASVVA
+1143 VDTS
-1150 AAVRPA
+1150 AAVPA
-1156 SEAGSLSDLAVRHTL
+1156 LPATRARGRSV
-1171 GAPASSP
+1171 APA
-1178 ASEEDAPR
+1178 ASD
-1186 SGDHSRDAS
+1186 G
-1195 RPGSSAASA
+1195 A
-1204 LVSPVSPIRR
+1204 LV
-1214 SASPAS
+1214 
-1220 TASGRALGRLR
+1220 RLR
-1231 EAVAQLEGVPLSW
+1231 EALAQLEGVPLSW
-1244 QTLVGHILPARAP
+1244 RNLVGHVLPARMP
-1257 GFRLDML
+1257 GFRVEML
-1264 DRLAT
+1264 DRLA
-1269 AGELLWV
+1269 ASGEMLWV
-1276 GSGRL
+1276 GDGRL

-1286 RVAIYRRERFRH
+1286 RVAIYRRERFGVLARGSGSP
-1298 LVREVDGAA
+1298 EPSEKCPAA
-1307 AERAGEPDEG
+1307 A
-1317 WTGTPHGAVLE
+1317 PHGAVLE
-1328 RLATRGACFTFDL
+1328 RLAERGACFTFDL
-1341 VGGVAGAG
+1341 VGGVVGDG
-1349 DWGEMDVEAAIWD
+1349 DWGETEVEAAIWD

-1374 LPLASLGRRRRSVAG
+1374 LPLASLGKRRRSAAG
-1389 RSPRGLPRG
+1389 LASRGLPRG

-1408 APGLRGGVPGG
+1408 QAGMRA
-1419 GSGGVPGG
+1419 
-1427 LRGGVSGGVRGG
+1427 G
-1439 MPGGRRGRAGM
+1439 MPGARRGRAGM

-1459 ADLAAPGE
+1459 GDLAPAAGR
-1467 PVSDTEW
+1467 VTDTEW
-1474 AHATATL
+1474 SHAMATL
-1481 LLDRYG
+1481 LLDRHG
-1487 VVAAETARA
+1487 VVAAETARS
-1496 ENVPGAFEALYP
+1496 ENVPGGFEALYP

-1545 RRATAKRGPLEVL
+1545 RKGPSKRGAIGIL

-1573 PQLGAAADSDDRD
+1573 PQLGTEID
-1586 SPNGGA
+1586 
-1592 PPPRQKRPAPRAR
+1592 
-1605 RLGRAPRRFAVPV
+1605 
-1618 PRSRRPGRLDLRQP
+1618 P
-1632 RRRPGTGGSLGRA
+1632 RRR
-1645 AGPGRPPPAQDA
+1645 
-1657 AAPADRRPPCPRVSL
+1657 
-1672 DRDPRRLR
+1672 
-1680 LREGPRRLP
+1680 GPRRVPGAWLVLRVGSP
-1689 RQSAAAGGVA
+1689 CLFLEAGGQGIWTFA
-1699 ARKGRRPEGRPGL
+1699 ALGGDPEPGDAWAALRDLAGRRRRRTLRLLRIDGRPARESPWTATL
-1712 LAAAEAALLVGLER
+1712 DE
-1726 SVLYQCGTPDDVHE
+1726 CGFEKDPDGYRVS
-1740 GHRQVDAVGVR
+1740 
-1751 QADGFAE
+1751 
-1758 TQAHRLLPPLLD
+1758 RLLPA
-1770 RDVVRIQVGPVR
+1770 V
-1782 RVSYRI
+1782 
-1788 QPSRQT
+1788 
-1794 G
+1794 

>member
-1 MDAFSEPV
+1 V
-9 RRWFDGAFPG
+9 RRWFDDSFPG

-24 ASGWPALIRGRNA
+24 ELGWPVLTRGGNA

-57 RLCFG
+57 RLS
-62 LPPGGR
+62 L
-68 DGDGADGEG
+68 GDEPSG
-77 RGGEEAARLGGG
+77 
-89 EAAGV
+89 
-94 QPGVRV
+94 PGVRV

-119 PLGGVVRAARKLGVP
+119 PLEGVVGEARKLGTPV
-134 ARPVT
+134 RPVS
-139 VDVRTGDTTPRERR
+139 VDVRTGDTPASDRR
-153 RQLRR
+153 RQLRK

-167 ESLFLVLGSRAAAN
+167 ESLFLVLGSQAAAN

-210 RLAELTGGREPQR
+210 RLAELADGRDPQR

-231 PMDLAAEF
+231 PMDLTAGF
-239 LGGDRPVEIVDASE
+239 LGGDRPVEVVDASE
-253 PPNIDL
+253 PPNVDL
-259 QVVVPMA
+259 QVVVPVP
-266 DMGAPPPAPEL
+266 DMEAPPPAPESL
-277 LPDGGGWPRGMET
+277 SSGEGWPRGFET

-321 ERLAQRLNELDRR
+321 ERLAQRLNELDDR
-334 TRDGDGVDSG
+334 TRAADTDEET
-344 DDDREAFFDREGADG
+344 DDR
-359 TEDGEPLARAHHGS
+359 EPLARAHHGS
-373 VSHERRR
+373 ISHERRR

-489 RERTVDGIVALVRR
+489 REWTVDGILALARR
-503 ARPYRGLGRNLL
+503 ARPYRGLSRNLL
-515 AAVLDMLVG
+515 TAVLDMLVG

-575 PDGPRV
+575 PEGPRV

-652 GGRQG
+652 GRRQG
-657 AEARRWLA
+657 AAARRWLA
-665 REAPLDPHAVS
+665 DEAPLDPHAVS

-685 LDRTGALPTDRAVTI
+685 RDRTGALPTDRAVTI

-716 PFGARVHAPWAM
+716 PFGARIHAPWAM

-735 RRFGFEVQTL
+735 RRYGFEVQTL
-745 WTDDGLALRL
+745 CTDDGLALRF

-815 QRQRSKNLLSVVRRH
+815 QRQRSKNLLSVVRRY

-845 DLFDLSGLVDLM
+845 DLFDLSGLVELM
-857 AKIEDGEVRVDDVET
+857 AEVAEGNVRVDDVET

-877 FARSLVFA
+877 FARSLVFS

-924 LLDPE
+924 LLDPD
-929 VIQAVEEEFQGLAPD
+929 VIRAVEEEFQGLSLD
-944 RRPRHEDDL
+944 RRARHEDDL
-953 QDLLR
+953 YDLLR
-958 RTGGLTREE
+958 RTGGLTRDE
-967 IGERAPEDAGDWLAL
+967 IEARAPGDGDEWLKL
-982 LERQKRAVEVELA
+982 LEVQKRAIAVRA
-995 GNAGGQP
+995 PCRP
-1002 VTATADESARRM
+1002 VSGDRDVPSASGRSGDASASLDPGRGPVRLI
-1014 WVAAEDAALYR
+1014 WVTVEDAALYR
-1025 DGLDAALPGGL
+1025 DALNAEL
-1036 PEDLL
+1036 PEGVPPDLL
-1041 APRPAP
+1041 ASRPAP
-1047 LESLLRRYA
+1047 FESLVRRYA
-1056 RSRGPFAA
+1056 HSRGPFTA
-1064 ADAAGRF
+1064 ADAAARF
-1071 GLPRGA
+1071 GLSEGA
-1077 VEPLLAGL
+1077 MEPLLTRL

-1090 LVRGEFRREGGGV
+1090 LSRGKFRREGGVV

-1135 RFLGRWQG
+1135 RFLTRWQG
-1143 VDASVVA
+1143 VDT
-1150 AAVRPA
+1150 AAVVPTRPA
-1156 SEAGSLSDLAVRHTL
+1156 TRDRGRSA
-1171 GAPASSP
+1171 APA
-1178 ASEEDAPR
+1178 AS
-1186 SGDHSRDAS
+1186 G
-1195 RPGSSAASA
+1195 A
-1204 LVSPVSPIRR
+1204 LV
-1214 SASPAS
+1214 
-1220 TASGRALGRLR
+1220 RLR

-1244 QTLVGHILPARAP
+1244 RTLGGHVLPARVP
-1257 GFRLDML
+1257 GFRVEML
-1264 DRLAT
+1264 DRLAA
-1269 AGELLWV
+1269 AGEILWV
-1276 GSGRL
+1276 GDGRL

-1286 RVAIYRRERFRH
+1286 RVAIYRRERFQVLRRGSAS
-1298 LVREVDGAA
+1298 VQAS
-1307 AERAGEPDEG
+1307 DE
-1317 WTGTPHGAVLE
+1317 TPAGTPHAAVLE
-1328 RLATRGACFTFDL
+1328 GLAERGACFTFDL
-1341 VGGVAGAG
+1341 VGGVVGAG
-1349 DWGEMDVEAAIWD
+1349 DWGETEVEAAIWD

-1374 LPLASLGRRRRSVAG
+1374 LPLAALGKRRRSTAG
-1389 RSPRGLPRG
+1389 RASRGLPRG

-1408 APGLRGGVPGG
+1408 PAGMRA
-1419 GSGGVPGG
+1419 
-1427 LRGGVSGGVRGG
+1427 G
-1439 MPGGRRGRAGM
+1439 MPGARRGRAGM

-1459 ADLAAPGE
+1459 GDLALPAGR
-1467 PVSDTEW
+1467 VSDTEW
-1474 AHATATL
+1474 AHAMATL

-1487 VVAAETARA
+1487 VVAAETARS
-1496 ENVPGAFEALYP
+1496 ENVPGGFEALYP

-1522 YFVHGLAGRQFALPA
+1522 YFVHGLAGRQFALPV

-1545 RRATAKRGPLEVL
+1545 RRGTAKGGPIGIL

-1567 GAVLPW
+1567 GAVLSW
-1573 PQLGAAADSDDRD
+1573 PQLGTEID
-1586 SPNGGA
+1586 
-1592 PPPRQKRPAPRAR
+1592 
-1605 RLGRAPRRFAVPV
+1605 
-1618 PRSRRPGRLDLRQP
+1618 P
-1632 RRRPGTGGSLGRA
+1632 RRRG
-1645 AGPGRPPPAQDA
+1645 
-1657 AAPADRRPPCPRVSL
+1657 
-1672 DRDPRRLR
+1672 PRRVAGAWVVLRAGSPCLYLEAGGQGIWTFAALGGDPEPGEAWAALRDLAGRRRRRTLR
-1680 LREGPRRLP
+1680 LRRID
-1689 RQSAAAGGVA
+1689 
-1699 ARKGRRPEGRPGL
+1699 GRPARESPWTAIL
-1712 LAAAEAALLVGLER
+1712 DA
-1726 SVLYQCGTPDDVHE
+1726 CGFEKDL
-1740 GHRQVDAVGVR
+1740 
-1751 QADGFAE
+1751 DGYRVS
-1758 TQAHRLLPPLLD
+1758 RLLPA
-1770 RDVVRIQVGPVR
+1770 V
-1782 RVSYRI
+1782 
-1788 QPSRQT
+1788 
-1794 G
+1794 

>member
-1 MDAFSEPV
+1 MDSFSEPV
-9 RRWFDGAFPG
+9 RRWFDDSFSG

-24 ASGWPALIRGRNA
+24 ELGWPVLAGGGNA

-57 RLCFG
+57 RLCLG
-62 LPPGGR
+62 DEPPG
-68 DGDGADGEG
+68 
-77 RGGEEAARLGGG
+77 
-89 EAAGV
+89 
-94 QPGVRV
+94 PGVRV

-119 PLGGVVRAARKLGVP
+119 PLGGVVEEARRLGTPV
-134 ARPVT
+134 RPVT
-139 VDVRTGDTTPRERR
+139 VDVRTGDTPPGDRR
-153 RQLRR
+153 RQLRK

-196 AATKRGAHLALSLE
+196 AATKRGAHLAFSLE
-210 RLAELTGGREPQR
+210 RLAELADGRDPQR

-231 PMDLAAEF
+231 PMDVAAGF
-239 LGGDRPVEIVDASE
+239 LGGDRPVEVIDASE
-253 PPNIDL
+253 PPDIDL
-259 QVVVPMA
+259 RVVVPVP
-266 DMGAPPPAPEL
+266 DMEAPPPAPETL
-277 LPDGGGWPRGMET
+277 ASGEGWPRSFET

-321 ERLAQRLNELDRR
+321 ERLAQRLNELDDR
-334 TRDGDGVDSG
+334 TR
-344 DDDREAFFDREGADG
+344 ADAAEPG
-359 TEDGEPLARAHHGS
+359 EDHEPLARAHHGS
-373 VSHERRR
+373 ISHERRR

-489 RERTVDGIVALVRR
+489 REWTVDGILTLARR
-503 ARPYRGLGRNLL
+503 ARPYRGLTRNLL

-538 SWDRGRDVLTARR
+538 SWDHGRDVLTARR

-575 PDGPRV
+575 PEGPRV

-652 GGRQG
+652 GQRQG
-657 AEARRWLA
+657 AAARRWLED
-665 REAPLDPHAVS
+665 EAPLDPHAVS

-685 LDRTGALPTDRAVTI
+685 RDRTGALPTDRAVTI

-716 PFGARVHAPWAM
+716 PFGARIHAPWAM

-735 RRFGFEVQTL
+735 RRFGFEIQTL
-745 WTDDGLALRL
+745 WTDDGLALRF

-815 QRQRSKNLLSVVRRH
+815 QRQRSKNLLSVVRRY

-845 DLFDLSGLVDLM
+845 DLFDLSGLVELM
-857 AKIEDGEVRVDDVET
+857 AEVAEGNVRVDDVET

-877 FARSLVFA
+877 FARSLVFS

-924 LLDPE
+924 LLDPD
-929 VIQAVEEEFQGLAPD
+929 VIRAVEEELQGLSPD
-944 RRPRHEDDL
+944 RRARHEDDL
-953 QDLLR
+953 YDLLR

-967 IGERAPEDAGDWLAL
+967 IEARAPGDAGDWLAHL
-982 LERQKRAVEVELA
+982 ARQKRAVQVEFE
-995 GNAGGQP
+995 GG
-1002 VTATADESARRM
+1002 ERM
-1014 WVAAEDAALYR
+1014 WTAVEDAALYR
-1025 DGLDAALPGGL
+1025 DGIDAMLPEGL
-1036 PEDLL
+1036 PCELL
-1041 APRPAP
+1041 ASRPAP

-1056 RSRGPFAA
+1056 HSRGPFTA
-1064 ADAAGRF
+1064 ADAAARF
-1071 GLPRGA
+1071 GLPEGA
-1077 VEPLLAGL
+1077 IEPLLARL
-1085 EEAGR
+1085 EEADR
-1090 LVRGEFRREGGGV
+1090 LSRGEFRREGDVV
-1103 EWCDREVLRRI
+1103 EWCDRDVLRRI

-1135 RFLGRWQG
+1135 RFLTRWQG
-1143 VDASVVA
+1143 VETA
-1150 AAVRPA
+1150 ATVPARPA
-1156 SEAGSLSDLAVRHTL
+1156 ARARGRSV
-1171 GAPASSP
+1171 APA
-1178 ASEEDAPR
+1178 ASD
-1186 SGDHSRDAS
+1186 G
-1195 RPGSSAASA
+1195 A
-1204 LVSPVSPIRR
+1204 LV
-1214 SASPAS
+1214 
-1220 TASGRALGRLR
+1220 RLR

-1244 QTLVGHILPARAP
+1244 RNLVGHVLPARVP
-1257 GFRLDML
+1257 GFRVEML
-1264 DRLAT
+1264 DRLAA
-1269 AGELLWV
+1269 AGEMLWV
-1276 GSGRL
+1276 GDGRL

-1286 RVAIYRRERFRH
+1286 RVAIYRRERFQVLARGSGSS
-1298 LVREVDGAA
+1298 EPSEEWPAA
-1307 AERAGEPDEG
+1307 A
-1317 WTGTPHGAVLE
+1317 PHGAVLD
-1328 RLATRGACFTFDL
+1328 RLAARGACFTFDL
-1341 VGGVAGAG
+1341 VGGVVGDG
-1349 DWGEMDVEAAIWD
+1349 DWGETEVEAAIWD

-1374 LPLASLGRRRRSVAG
+1374 LPLASLGKRKRSAAA
-1389 RSPRGLPRG
+1389 RPAHGLPRG

-1408 APGLRGGVPGG
+1408 PAGMRA
-1419 GSGGVPGG
+1419 S
-1427 LRGGVSGGVRGG
+1427 VSGA
-1439 MPGGRRGRAGM
+1439 RRGRAGI

-1459 ADLAAPGE
+1459 GDLAPPAGR
-1467 PVSDTEW
+1467 VSDTEW
-1474 AHATATL
+1474 AHAMATL
-1481 LLDRYG
+1481 LLDRHG
-1487 VVAAETARA
+1487 VVAAETARSA
-1496 ENVPGAFEALYP
+1496 NVPGGFEALYP

-1545 RRATAKRGPLEVL
+1545 RRGPAKRGAIGIL

-1573 PQLGAAADSDDRD
+1573 PQLGAEID
-1586 SPNGGA
+1586 
-1592 PPPRQKRPAPRAR
+1592 
-1605 RLGRAPRRFAVPV
+1605 
-1618 PRSRRPGRLDLRQP
+1618 P
-1632 RRRPGTGGSLGRA
+1632 RRR
-1645 AGPGRPPPAQDA
+1645 
-1657 AAPADRRPPCPRVSL
+1657 
-1672 DRDPRRLR
+1672 
-1680 LREGPRRLP
+1680 GPRRIAGAWLVLRAGSP
-1689 RQSAAAGGVA
+1689 CLFLEAGGQGIWTFA
-1699 ARKGRRPEGRPGL
+1699 ALGGDPEPGDAWAALRDLAGRRRRRTLRLLRIDGRPARESPWTATL
-1712 LAAAEAALLVGLER
+1712 DE
-1726 SVLYQCGTPDDVHE
+1726 CGFEKDPDGYRVS
-1740 GHRQVDAVGVR
+1740 
-1751 QADGFAE
+1751 
-1758 TQAHRLLPPLLD
+1758 RLLPA
-1770 RDVVRIQVGPVR
+1770 V
-1782 RVSYRI
+1782 
-1788 QPSRQT
+1788 
-1794 G
+1794 

>member
-1 MDAFSEPV
+1 MDSFSEPV
-9 RRWFDGAFPG
+9 RRWFDDSFPG

-24 ASGWPALIRGRNA
+24 ELGWPVLTRGGSA

-57 RLCFG
+57 RLC
-62 LPPGGR
+62 L
-68 DGDGADGEG
+68 GDEP
-77 RGGEEAARLGGG
+77 AA
-89 EAAGV
+89 
-94 QPGVRV
+94 PGVRV

-119 PLGGVVRAARKLGVP
+119 PLGGVVEEARRLGAPV
-134 ARPVT
+134 RPVS
-139 VDVRTGDTTPRERR
+139 VDVRTGDTPASDRR
-153 RQLRR
+153 RQLRK
-158 PGEILVTTP
+158 PAEILVTTP
-167 ESLFLVLGSRAAAN
+167 ESLFLLLGSRAAAN

-190 DEVHAM
+190 DEVHAI

-210 RLAELTGGREPQR
+210 RLAELAEAQDPQR

-231 PMDLAAEF
+231 PMDLAAGF
-239 LGGDRPVEIVDASE
+239 LGGDRPVEVVDASE

-259 QVVVPMA
+259 QVVVSVP
-266 DMGAPPPAPEL
+266 DMEAPPPAPETL
-277 LPDGGGWPRGMET
+277 ADGGGWPRGWET

-300 ILEAVR
+300 ILDAVR

-321 ERLAQRLNELDRR
+321 ERLAQRLNELDDR
-334 TRDGDGVDSG
+334 TRSDADDEET
-344 DDDREAFFDREGADG
+344 DDR
-359 TEDGEPLARAHHGS
+359 EPLARAHHGS
-373 VSHERRR
+373 ISHERRR

-482 IVAMCCG
+482 VVAMCCG
-489 RERTVDGIVALVRR
+489 REWTVDGILALVRR
-503 ARPYRGLGRNLL
+503 ARPYRSLTRNLL
-515 AAVLDMLVG
+515 GAVLDMLVG

-575 PDGPRV
+575 PEGPRV

-652 GGRQG
+652 GQRQG
-657 AEARRWLA
+657 AAARRWLA

-685 LDRTGALPTDRAVTI
+685 RDRTGSLPTDRAVTL

-706 VGDWRVCILT
+706 IGDWRVCILT
-716 PFGARVHAPWAM
+716 PFGARIHAPWAM

-735 RRFGFEVQTL
+735 RHFGFEVQTL
-745 WTDDGLALRL
+745 WTDDGLALRF

-815 QRQRSKNLLSVVRRH
+815 QRQRSKNLLSVVRRY

-857 AKIEDGEVRVDDVET
+857 AQVAEGEVRVDEVET
-872 PAPSP
+872 LAPSP
-877 FARSLVFA
+877 FARSLVFS

-924 LLDPE
+924 LLDPD
-929 VIQAVEEEFQGLAPD
+929 VIQAIEEEFQGLSPD
-944 RRPRHEDDL
+944 RRARHEDDL
-953 QDLLR
+953 YDLLR
-958 RTGGLTREE
+958 RTGGLTRAE
-967 IGERAPEDAGDWLAL
+967 IEARAPGEAGEWLADL
-982 LERQKRAVEVELA
+982 ARQKRAVEIEFKD
-995 GNAGGQP
+995 GERIW
-1002 VTATADESARRM
+1002 T
-1014 WVAAEDAALYR
+1014 AAEDAALYR
-1025 DGLDAALPGGL
+1025 DGLDAALPEGL
-1036 PEDLL
+1036 PGELL
-1041 APRPAP
+1041 APRPEP
-1047 LESLLRRYA
+1047 LESLLRRHA
-1056 RSRGPFAA
+1056 RSRGPFTA
-1064 ADAAGRF
+1064 ADAAARF
-1071 GLPRGA
+1071 GLPEGA
-1077 VEPLLAGL
+1077 IEPLLTSL

-1090 LVRGEFRREGGGV
+1090 LTRGEFRREGGGV
-1103 EWCDREVLRRI
+1103 EWCDPEVLRRI

-1143 VDASVVA
+1143 IDTDTA
-1150 AAVRPA
+1150 APTLPA
-1156 SEAGSLSDLAVRHTL
+1156 SRGRGRAGM
-1171 GAPASSP
+1171 PASS
-1178 ASEEDAPR
+1178 E
-1186 SGDHSRDAS
+1186 H
-1195 RPGSSAASA
+1195 A
-1204 LVSPVSPIRR
+1204 LV
-1214 SASPAS
+1214 
-1220 TASGRALGRLR
+1220 RLR
-1231 EAVAQLEGVPLSW
+1231 EAVAQIEGVPLSW
-1244 QTLVGHILPARAP
+1244 RTLVGHVLPARVP
-1257 GFRLDML
+1257 GFRLEML
-1264 DRLAT
+1264 DGLAA

-1276 GSGRL
+1276 GDGRL

-1286 RVAIYRRERFRH
+1286 RVAIYRRERFQVLARGS
-1298 LVREVDGAA
+1298 EPSEQPDGQ
-1307 AERAGEPDEG
+1307 RAD
-1317 WTGTPHGAVLE
+1317 TPHGAILD
-1328 RLATRGACFTFDL
+1328 RLRTRGACFTFDL
-1341 VGGVAGAG
+1341 VGGVVGDG
-1349 DWGEMDVEAAIWD
+1349 DWGETEVEAAIWD
-1362 LVWAGRITNDTF
+1362 LVWTGRVTNDTF
-1374 LPLASLGRRRRSVAG
+1374 LPLASLGRRRRSPAG

-1398 WRRGPRAGTA
+1398 WRRGPGAGTA
-1408 APGLRGGVPGG
+1408 PV
-1419 GSGGVPGG
+1419 
-1427 LRGGVSGGVRGG
+1427 GVRGG
-1439 MPGGRRGRAGM
+1439 MRGARRGRTTM

-1459 ADLAAPGE
+1459 TDLAALGGPA
-1467 PVSDTEW
+1467 SDTEW

-1487 VVAAETARA
+1487 VVAAETARN
-1496 ENVPGAFEALYP
+1496 EHVPGGFEALYP

-1545 RRATAKRGPLEVL
+1545 RRGPAKRGPIGIL

-1573 PQLGAAADSDDRD
+1573 PQLGAEID
-1586 SPNGGA
+1586 
-1592 PPPRQKRPAPRAR
+1592 
-1605 RLGRAPRRFAVPV
+1605 
-1618 PRSRRPGRLDLRQP
+1618 P
-1632 RRRPGTGGSLGRA
+1632 RRR
-1645 AGPGRPPPAQDA
+1645 
-1657 AAPADRRPPCPRVSL
+1657 
-1672 DRDPRRLR
+1672 
-1680 LREGPRRLP
+1680 GPRRVPGAWVVLRSGSPCLFLEAGGQGVWTFAGLGGDPDP
-1689 RQSAAAGGVA
+1689 RQAWAALRDLA
-1699 ARKGRRPEGRPGL
+1699 GRRRRRTLRVLRIDGRPAHESPWTATL
-1712 LAAAEAALLVGLER
+1712 DA
-1726 SVLYQCGTPDDVHE
+1726 CGFEKDPDGYRVS
-1740 GHRQVDAVGVR
+1740 
-1751 QADGFAE
+1751 
-1758 TQAHRLLPPLLD
+1758 RLLPA
-1770 RDVVRIQVGPVR
+1770 V
-1782 RVSYRI
+1782 
-1788 QPSRQT
+1788 
-1794 G
+1794 

>member
-1 MDAFSEPV
+1 MDSFSEPV
-9 RRWFDGAFPG
+9 RRWFDDSFSG

-24 ASGWPALIRGRNA
+24 ELGWPVLTGGGNA

-57 RLCFG
+57 RLCLG
-62 LPPGGR
+62 DEPPG
-68 DGDGADGEG
+68 
-77 RGGEEAARLGGG
+77 
-89 EAAGV
+89 
-94 QPGVRV
+94 PGVRA

-108 LAYDIERNLQA
+108 LAYDVERNLQA
-119 PLGGVVRAARKLGVP
+119 PLGGVVEEARRLGTPV
-134 ARPVT
+134 RPVT
-139 VDVRTGDTTPRERR
+139 VDVRTGDTPPGDRR
-153 RQLRR
+153 RQLRK

-167 ESLFLVLGSRAAAN
+167 ESLFLILGSRAAAN

-210 RLAELTGGREPQR
+210 RLAELADGRDPQR

-231 PMDLAAEF
+231 PMDLAAGF
-239 LGGDRPVEIVDASE
+239 LGGDRPVEVVDASE
-253 PPNIDL
+253 PPDIDL
-259 QVVVPMA
+259 QVVVPVP
-266 DMGAPPPAPEL
+266 DMEAPPPAPESL
-277 LPDGGGWPRGMET
+277 ADGEGWPRSFET

-321 ERLAQRLNELDRR
+321 ERLAQRLNELDDR
-334 TRDGDGVDSG
+334 TRAAA
-344 DDDREAFFDREGADG
+344 DDEE
-359 TEDGEPLARAHHGS
+359 TEEQAPLARAHHGS
-373 VSHERRR
+373 ISHERRR

-489 RERTVDGIVALVRR
+489 REWTVDGILALARR
-503 ARPYRGLGRNLL
+503 ARPYRGLTRNLL

-538 SWDRGRDVLTARR
+538 SWDHGRDVLTARR

-575 PDGPRV
+575 PEGPRV

-652 GGRQG
+652 GQRQG
-657 AEARRWLA
+657 AAARRWLE

-685 LDRTGALPTDRAVTI
+685 RDRTGALPTDRAVTI

-716 PFGARVHAPWAM
+716 PFGARIHAPWAM

-745 WTDDGLALRL
+745 WTDDGLALRF
-755 ADTDELPAAR
+755 ADTDELPSAR

-783 SSPMFASRFREN
+783 SSPVFASRFREN

-815 QRQRSKNLLSVVRRH
+815 QRQRSKNLLSVVRRY

-845 DLFDLSGLVDLM
+845 DLFDLSGLVELM
-857 AKIEDGEVRVDDVET
+857 AEVAEGNVRVDDVET

-877 FARSLVFA
+877 FARSLVFS

-924 LLDPE
+924 LLDPD
-929 VIQAVEEEFQGLAPD
+929 VIQTVEEEFQGLSPD
-944 RRPRHEDDL
+944 RRARHEDDL
-953 QDLLR
+953 YDLLR
-958 RTGGLTREE
+958 RTGGLTRKE
-967 IGERAPEDAGDWLAL
+967 IEARAPGDAGDWLAHL
-982 LERQKRAVEVELA
+982 ARQKRAVEVEFE
-995 GNAGGQP
+995 GG
-1002 VTATADESARRM
+1002 ARM
-1014 WVAAEDAALYR
+1014 WTAAEDAALYR
-1025 DGLDAALPGGL
+1025 DAIDAALSEGL
-1036 PEDLL
+1036 PGELL

-1056 RSRGPFAA
+1056 HSRGPFTA
-1064 ADAAGRF
+1064 ADAAARF
-1071 GLPRGA
+1071 GLPEGA
-1077 VEPLLAGL
+1077 IEPLLARL

-1090 LVRGEFRREGGGV
+1090 LSRGEFRREGDVV
-1103 EWCDREVLRRI
+1103 EWCDRDVLRRI

-1128 VDGAALA
+1128 VGGAALA
-1135 RFLGRWQG
+1135 RFLTRWQG
-1143 VDASVVA
+1143 VDTAATVPALPATRARRRSV
-1150 AAVRPA
+1150 
-1156 SEAGSLSDLAVRHTL
+1156 
-1171 GAPASSP
+1171 APA
-1178 ASEEDAPR
+1178 ASD
-1186 SGDHSRDAS
+1186 G
-1195 RPGSSAASA
+1195 A
-1204 LVSPVSPIRR
+1204 LV
-1214 SASPAS
+1214 
-1220 TASGRALGRLR
+1220 RLR

-1244 QTLVGHILPARAP
+1244 RNLVGHVFPARVP
-1257 GFRLDML
+1257 GFRVEML
-1264 DRLAT
+1264 DRLAA
-1269 AGELLWV
+1269 AGEMLWV
-1276 GSGRL
+1276 GDGRL

-1286 RVAIYRRERFRH
+1286 RVAIYRRERFQVLARGSGSS
-1298 LVREVDGAA
+1298 EPSEEWPAA
-1307 AERAGEPDEG
+1307 A
-1317 WTGTPHGAVLE
+1317 PHGAVLD
-1328 RLATRGACFTFDL
+1328 RLAARGACFTFDL
-1341 VGGVAGAG
+1341 VGGVVGDG
-1349 DWGEMDVEAAIWD
+1349 DWGETEVEAAIWD
-1362 LVWAGRITNDTF
+1362 LVWAGRVTNDTF
-1374 LPLASLGRRRRSVAG
+1374 LPLAALGKRRRSAAA
-1389 RSPRGLPRG
+1389 RASRGLPRG

-1408 APGLRGGVPGG
+1408 LAGMRA
-1419 GSGGVPGG
+1419 
-1427 LRGGVSGGVRGG
+1427 GVSGA
-1439 MPGGRRGRAGM
+1439 RRGRAGM

-1459 ADLAAPGE
+1459 GDLAPAAGR
-1467 PVSDTEW
+1467 VSDTEW
-1474 AHATATL
+1474 SHAMATL
-1481 LLDRYG
+1481 LLDRHG

-1496 ENVPGAFEALYP
+1496 ENVPGGFEALYP

-1545 RRATAKRGPLEVL
+1545 RRGPAKRGPIGIL
-1558 PAVDPANPW
+1558 PAVDPASPW

-1573 PQLGAAADSDDRD
+1573 PQLGAEID
-1586 SPNGGA
+1586 
-1592 PPPRQKRPAPRAR
+1592 
-1605 RLGRAPRRFAVPV
+1605 
-1618 PRSRRPGRLDLRQP
+1618 P
-1632 RRRPGTGGSLGRA
+1632 RRR
-1645 AGPGRPPPAQDA
+1645 
-1657 AAPADRRPPCPRVSL
+1657 
-1672 DRDPRRLR
+1672 
-1680 LREGPRRLP
+1680 GPRRVPGAWLVLRAGSP
-1689 RQSAAAGGVA
+1689 CLFLEAGGQGIWTFA
-1699 ARKGRRPEGRPGL
+1699 ALGGDPEPGEVWAALRDLAGRRRRRTLRLLRIDGRPARESPWTATL
-1712 LAAAEAALLVGLER
+1712 DE
-1726 SVLYQCGTPDDVHE
+1726 CGFEKDPDGYRVS
-1740 GHRQVDAVGVR
+1740 
-1751 QADGFAE
+1751 
-1758 TQAHRLLPPLLD
+1758 RLLPA
-1770 RDVVRIQVGPVR
+1770 V
-1782 RVSYRI
+1782 
-1788 QPSRQT
+1788 
-1794 G
+1794 

>member
-1 MDAFSEPV
+1 MDSFSEPV
-9 RRWFDGAFPG
+9 RRWFDDSFPG

-24 ASGWPALIRGRNA
+24 ELGWPVLARGGNA

-46 KTLAAFLWAID
+46 KTLAAFLWAVD
-57 RLCFG
+57 RLSLG
-62 LPPGGR
+62 GEPPG
-68 DGDGADGEG
+68 
-77 RGGEEAARLGGG
+77 
-89 EAAGV
+89 
-94 QPGVRV
+94 QGVRV

-119 PLGGVVRAARKLGVP
+119 PLEGVVGVAGKLGAPV
-134 ARPVT
+134 RPVS
-139 VDVRTGDTTPRERR
+139 VDVRTGDTPQADRR
-153 RQLRR
+153 RQLRK

-181 LRTVETVIV
+181 LRAVETVIV

-210 RLAELTGGREPQR
+210 RLAELAEAQDPQR

-231 PMDLAAEF
+231 PMDLAAGF
-239 LGGDRPVEIVDASE
+239 LGGDRPVEVVDASE

-259 QVVVPMA
+259 QVVVSVP
-266 DMGAPPPAPEL
+266 DMETPPPAPETL
-277 LPDGGGWPRGMET
+277 ADGGGWPRGWET

-321 ERLAQRLNELDRR
+321 ERLAQRLNELDDR
-334 TRDGDGVDSG
+334 TRAAADDEEA
-344 DDDREAFFDREGADG
+344 DDR
-359 TEDGEPLARAHHGS
+359 EPLARAHHGS
-373 VSHERRR
+373 ISHERRR

-448 GDLLECTVTAIQ
+448 GDLLECTVTAVQ
-460 MQRGAIESMRLPENP
+460 MQRGAIESMKLPENP

-489 RERTVDGIVALVRR
+489 REWTVDGILALARR
-503 ARPYRGLGRNLL
+503 ARPYRGLTRNLL

-575 PDGPRV
+575 PEGPRV

-652 GGRQG
+652 GQRQG
-657 AEARRWLA
+657 AAARSWLQ

-685 LDRTGALPTDRAVTI
+685 RERTGALPTDRAVTL

-706 VGDWRVCILT
+706 IGDRRVCILT
-716 PFGARVHAPWAM
+716 PFGARIHAPWAM

-745 WTDDGLALRL
+745 WTDDGLALRF

-815 QRQRSKNLLSVVRRH
+815 QRQRSKNLLSVVRRY

-857 AKIEDGEVRVDDVET
+857 AQVAEGEVRVDEVET
-872 PAPSP
+872 LAPSP
-877 FARSLVFA
+877 FARSLVFS

-924 LLDPE
+924 LLDPD
-929 VIQAVEEEFQGLAPD
+929 VIQAIEEEFQGLSPD
-944 RRPRHEDDL
+944 RRARHEDDL
-953 QDLLR
+953 YDLLR
-958 RTGGLTREE
+958 RTGGLTRAE
-967 IGERAPEDAGDWLAL
+967 IEARAPGEAGEWLADL
-982 LERQKRAVEVELA
+982 ARQKRAVEIEFKD
-995 GNAGGQP
+995 GERIW
-1002 VTATADESARRM
+1002 T
-1014 WVAAEDAALYR
+1014 AAEDAALYR
-1025 DGLDAALPGGL
+1025 DGLDAALPEGL
-1036 PEDLL
+1036 PGELL
-1041 APRPAP
+1041 APRPEP
-1047 LESLLRRYA
+1047 LESLLRRHA
-1056 RSRGPFAA
+1056 RSRGPFTA
-1064 ADAAGRF
+1064 ADAAARF
-1071 GLPRGA
+1071 GLPEGA
-1077 VEPLLAGL
+1077 IEPLLTSL

-1090 LVRGEFRREGGGV
+1090 LTRGEFRREGGGV
-1103 EWCDREVLRRI
+1103 EWCDPEVLRRI

-1143 VDASVVA
+1143 IDTDTA
-1150 AAVRPA
+1150 APTLPA
-1156 SEAGSLSDLAVRHTL
+1156 SRGRGRAGM
-1171 GAPASSP
+1171 PASS
-1178 ASEEDAPR
+1178 E
-1186 SGDHSRDAS
+1186 H
-1195 RPGSSAASA
+1195 A
-1204 LVSPVSPIRR
+1204 LV
-1214 SASPAS
+1214 
-1220 TASGRALGRLR
+1220 RLR
-1231 EAVAQLEGVPLSW
+1231 EAVAQIEGVPLSW
-1244 QTLVGHILPARAP
+1244 RTLVGHVLPARVP
-1257 GFRLDML
+1257 GFRLEML
-1264 DRLAT
+1264 DGLAA

-1276 GSGRL
+1276 GDGRL

-1286 RVAIYRRERFRH
+1286 RVAIYRRERFQVLARGS
-1298 LVREVDGAA
+1298 EPSEQPDGQ
-1307 AERAGEPDEG
+1307 RAD
-1317 WTGTPHGAVLE
+1317 TPHGAILD
-1328 RLATRGACFTFDL
+1328 RLRTRGACFTFDL
-1341 VGGVAGAG
+1341 VGGVVGDG
-1349 DWGEMDVEAAIWD
+1349 DWGETEVEAAIWD
-1362 LVWAGRITNDTF
+1362 LVWTGRVTNDTF
-1374 LPLASLGRRRRSVAG
+1374 LPLASLGRRRRSPAG

-1398 WRRGPRAGTA
+1398 WRRGPGAGTA
-1408 APGLRGGVPGG
+1408 PV
-1419 GSGGVPGG
+1419 
-1427 LRGGVSGGVRGG
+1427 GVRGG
-1439 MPGGRRGRAGM
+1439 MRGARRGRTTM

-1459 ADLAAPGE
+1459 TDLAALGGPA
-1467 PVSDTEW
+1467 SDTEW

-1487 VVAAETARA
+1487 VVAAETARN
-1496 ENVPGAFEALYP
+1496 EHVPGGFEALYP

-1545 RRATAKRGPLEVL
+1545 RRGPAKRGPIGIL

-1573 PQLGAAADSDDRD
+1573 PQLGAEID
-1586 SPNGGA
+1586 
-1592 PPPRQKRPAPRAR
+1592 
-1605 RLGRAPRRFAVPV
+1605 
-1618 PRSRRPGRLDLRQP
+1618 P
-1632 RRRPGTGGSLGRA
+1632 RRR
-1645 AGPGRPPPAQDA
+1645 
-1657 AAPADRRPPCPRVSL
+1657 
-1672 DRDPRRLR
+1672 
-1680 LREGPRRLP
+1680 GPRRVPGAWVVLRSGSPCLFLEAGGQGVWTFAGLGGDPDP
-1689 RQSAAAGGVA
+1689 RQAWAALRDLA
-1699 ARKGRRPEGRPGL
+1699 GRRRRRTLRVLRIDGRPAHESPWTATL
-1712 LAAAEAALLVGLER
+1712 DA
-1726 SVLYQCGTPDDVHE
+1726 CGFEKDPDGYRVS
-1740 GHRQVDAVGVR
+1740 
-1751 QADGFAE
+1751 
-1758 TQAHRLLPPLLD
+1758 RLLPA
-1770 RDVVRIQVGPVR
+1770 V
-1782 RVSYRI
+1782 
-1788 QPSRQT
+1788 
-1794 G
+1794 

>member
-1 MDAFSEPV
+1 MDSFSKPV
-9 RRWFDGAFPG
+9 RRWFDDTFPG

-24 ASGWPALIRGRNA
+24 EMGWPALARGRNA

-57 RLCFG
+57 RLC
-62 LPPGGR
+62 L
-68 DGDGADGEG
+68 
-77 RGGEEAARLGGG
+77 GGEPGA
-89 EAAGV
+89 
-94 QPGVRV
+94 PGVRV

-108 LAYDIERNLQA
+108 LAYDIERNLRA
-119 PLGGVVRAARKLGVP
+119 PLEGVVGAARRLGAS
-134 ARPVT
+134 ARPVA
-139 VDVRTGDTTPRERR
+139 VDVRTGDTTPGERR
-153 RQLRR
+153 RQLRQ

-181 LRTVETVIV
+181 LRTVDTVIV

-210 RLAELTGGREPQR
+210 RLSDLVGGDGPQR

-231 PMDLAAEF
+231 PKELAAEF

-259 QVVVPMA
+259 QVVVPA
-266 DMGAPPPAPEL
+266 PDMEAPPVPEFL
-277 LPDGGGWPRGMET
+277 ASGEGWPRGWEA
-290 SGLWPSVFPR
+290 SGMWPSVFPR

-306 RHRST
+306 SHRST

-321 ERLAQRLNELDRR
+321 ERLAQRLNDLDERR
-334 TRDGDGVDSG
+334 RSGEIVDAEE
-344 DDDREAFFDREGADG
+344 REER
-359 TEDGEPLARAHHGS
+359 EPLARAHHGS
-373 VSHERRR
+373 ISHERRR
-380 EIEGALKAGRLRCI
+380 EIEGALAAGRLRCI

-403 IDMGSVDLVLLVE
+403 IDMGSVELVLLVE
-416 APGSTASGLQRV
+416 APGSTVSGLQRV
-428 GRSGHAVGERS
+428 GRAGHAVGERS

-460 MQRGAIESMRLPENP
+460 MQRGAIEAMRLPETP

-482 IVAMCCG
+482 IVAMCCD
-489 RERTVDGIVALVRR
+489 REWTVEQILALARR
-503 ARPYRGLGRNLL
+503 ARSYRGLSRNLL
-515 AAVLDMLVG
+515 TAVLDMLVG
-524 RFPSEEFAD
+524 RYPSEEFAD

-538 SWDRGRDVLTARR
+538 SWDRGRDALVARR

-652 GGRQG
+652 GRREG
-657 AEARRWLA
+657 ADARRWLA
-665 REAPLDPHAVS
+665 ERAPLDGHAVS

-685 LDRTGALPTDRAVTI
+685 RDRTGVLPTDRAVTI

-706 VGDWRVCILT
+706 IGDWRVCVLS
-716 PFGARVHAPWAM
+716 PFGARIHAPWAM

-735 RRFGFEVQTL
+735 RRFGFDVQSL
-745 WTDDGLALRL
+745 WTDDGFAFRF

-765 EFLLDP
+765 EFLLDA

-783 SSPMFASRFREN
+783 SSAMFASRFREN

-845 DLFDLSGLVDLM
+845 DLFDLAGLVELM
-857 AKIEDGEVRVDDVET
+857 EEIESGDVRVDDVET
-872 PAPSP
+872 RAPSP

-892 DQDAPAAERRAQA
+892 DEDAPAAERRAQA
-905 LTLDRE
+905 LILDRE

-919 ASLRE
+919 ASLRK
-924 LLDPE
+924 LLDSE
-929 VIQAVEEEFQGLAPD
+929 VIEAVEAERQGLSPD

-953 QDLLR
+953 YDLLR

-967 IGERAPEDAGDWLAL
+967 IEERAEADGRDWLAL
-982 LERQKRAVEVELA
+982 LERQLRAVELDVQ
-995 GNAGGQP
+995 GTG
-1002 VTATADESARRM
+1002 RI
-1014 WVAAEDAALYR
+1014 WVAVEDAALYR
-1025 DGLDAALPGGL
+1025 DGLGSALPEGL

-1041 APRPAP
+1041 GQQRAP
-1047 LESLLRRYA
+1047 LERLLRRYA
-1056 RSRGPFAA
+1056 RSRGPFVA
-1064 ADAAGRF
+1064 ADAAARF

-1077 VEPLLAGL
+1077 VEPLLNAL

-1090 LVRGEFRREGGGV
+1090 LARGEFQRDGGEV
-1103 EWCDREVLRRI
+1103 EWCDREVLRVM

-1119 ARLRREAEP
+1119 VRLRREAEP

-1135 RFLGRWQG
+1135 RFLARWQG
-1143 VDASVVA
+1143 VERAAGPKVDA
-1150 AAVRPA
+1150 
-1156 SEAGSLSDLAVRHTL
+1156 
-1171 GAPASSP
+1171 AP
-1178 ASEEDAPR
+1178 DR
-1186 SGDHSRDAS
+1186 T
-1195 RPGSSAASA
+1195 
-1204 LVSPVSPIRR
+1204 V
-1214 SASPAS
+1214 
-1220 TASGRALGRLR
+1220 GRLR

-1244 QTLVGHILPARAP
+1244 QTLVGHVLPSRAP
-1257 GFRLDML
+1257 GFRVDML
-1264 DRLAT
+1264 DRLAA
-1269 AGELLWV
+1269 AGEVLWL
-1276 GSGRL
+1276 GHGRL

-1286 RVAIYRRERFRH
+1286 RVALYRRERFQVLASGTASVEARY
-1298 LVREVDGAA
+1298 EA
-1307 AERAGEPDEG
+1307 PD
-1317 WTGTPHGAVLE
+1317 GTPHAAVLE
-1328 RLATRGACFTFDL
+1328 CLEARGACFTFDL
-1341 VGGVAGAG
+1341 VGGVVGDG
-1349 DWGEMDVEAAIWD
+1349 DWSETDVEAAIWD
-1362 LVWAGRITNDTF
+1362 LVWAGRVTNDTF
-1374 LPLASLGRRRRSVAG
+1374 LPLASLGRRRSAPARTF
-1389 RSPRGLPRG
+1389 RELPRRS
-1398 WRRGPRAGTA
+1398 RRRPRAGTA
-1408 APGLRGGVPGG
+1408 PAELRGGL
-1419 GSGGVPGG
+1419 SGA
-1427 LRGGVSGGVRGG
+1427 
-1439 MPGGRRGRAGM
+1439 RRGRAGM

-1459 ADLAAPGE
+1459 DAL
-1467 PVSDTEW
+1467 PVPALSVSRTEW
-1474 AHATATL
+1474 AFAVATL

-1496 ENVPGAFEALYP
+1496 ENVPGGFESLYP

-1545 RRATAKRGPLEVL
+1545 RRAKSGRASVEIL

-1573 PQLGAAADSDDRD
+1573 PQLGTE
-1586 SPNGGA
+1586 
-1592 PPPRQKRPAPRAR
+1592 
-1605 RLGRAPRRFAVPV
+1605 V
-1618 PRSRRPGRLDLRQP
+1618 
-1632 RRRPGTGGSLGRA
+1632 
-1645 AGPGRPPPAQDA
+1645 
-1657 AAPADRRPPCPRVSL
+1657 DRRKR
-1672 DRDPRRLR
+1672 
-1680 LREGPRRLP
+1680 GPRRVAGAWLVHRAGSP
-1689 RQSAAAGGVA
+1689 CLYLEAGGRGVWTFADLAGDPQPADAWA
-1699 ARKGRRPEGRPGL
+1699 ALRDLAGRRRRRTLRLLRIDGRPARDSRWTPIL
-1712 LAAAEAALLVGLER
+1712 DA
-1726 SVLYQCGTPDDVHE
+1726 CGFEKDPDGYRVS
-1740 GHRQVDAVGVR
+1740 
-1751 QADGFAE
+1751 
-1758 TQAHRLLPPLLD
+1758 RLLPA
-1770 RDVVRIQVGPVR
+1770 V
-1782 RVSYRI
+1782 
-1788 QPSRQT
+1788 
-1794 G
+1794 

>member
-1 MDAFSEPV
+1 M
-9 RRWFDGAFPG
+9 
-19 PTRVQ
+19 
-24 ASGWPALIRGRNA
+24 
-37 LLVAPTGSG
+37 
-46 KTLAAFLWAID
+46 
-57 RLCFG
+57 
-62 LPPGGR
+62 
-68 DGDGADGEG
+68 
-77 RGGEEAARLGGG
+77 
-89 EAAGV
+89 
-94 QPGVRV
+94 
-100 VYVSPLKA
+100 
-108 LAYDIERNLQA
+108 
-119 PLGGVVRAARKLGVP
+119 
-134 ARPVT
+134 
-139 VDVRTGDTTPRERR
+139 
-153 RQLRR
+153 
-158 PGEILVTTP
+158 TTP

-210 RLAELTGGREPQR
+210 RLAELADGRDPQR

-231 PMDLAAEF
+231 PMDLAAGF
-239 LGGDRPVEIVDASE
+239 LGGDRPVEVVDASE
-253 PPNIDL
+253 PPDIDL
-259 QVVVPMA
+259 QVVVPVP
-266 DMGAPPPAPEL
+266 DMEAPPPAPESL
-277 LPDGGGWPRGMET
+277 SSGEGWPRGMET

-321 ERLAQRLNELDRR
+321 ERLAQRLNELDDR
-334 TRDGDGVDSG
+334 TR
-344 DDDREAFFDREGADG
+344 ADAAEPG
-359 TEDGEPLARAHHGS
+359 EDHEPLARAHHGS
-373 VSHERRR
+373 ISHERRR

-489 RERTVDGIVALVRR
+489 REWTVDGILALARR
-503 ARPYRGLGRNLL
+503 ARPYRGLTRNLL

-538 SWDRGRDVLTARR
+538 SWDHGRDVLTARR

-575 PDGPRV
+575 PEGPRV

-652 GGRQG
+652 GQRQG
-657 AEARRWLA
+657 AAARRWLE

-685 LDRTGALPTDRAVTI
+685 RDRTGALPTDRAVTI

-716 PFGARVHAPWAM
+716 PFGARIHAPWAM

-745 WTDDGLALRL
+745 WTDDGLALRF

-815 QRQRSKNLLSVVRRH
+815 QRQRSKNLLSVVRRY

-845 DLFDLSGLVDLM
+845 DLFDLSGLVELM
-857 AKIEDGEVRVDDVET
+857 EQVAEGNVRVDDVET

-877 FARSLVFA
+877 FARSLVFS

-924 LLDPE
+924 LLDPD
-929 VIQAVEEEFQGLAPD
+929 VIQTVEEEFQGLSPD
-944 RRPRHEDDL
+944 RRARHEDDL
-953 QDLLR
+953 YDLLR
-958 RTGGLTREE
+958 RTGGLTRKE
-967 IGERAPEDAGDWLAL
+967 IEARAPGDAGDWLAHL
-982 LERQKRAVEVELA
+982 ARQKRAVQVEFD
-995 GNAGGQP
+995 GG
-1002 VTATADESARRM
+1002 ARM
-1014 WVAAEDAALYR
+1014 WTAAEDAALYR
-1025 DGLDAALPGGL
+1025 DGIDAALPEGL
-1036 PEDLL
+1036 PGELL
-1041 APRPAP
+1041 ASRPEP
-1047 LESLLRRYA
+1047 LENLLRRYA
-1056 RSRGPFAA
+1056 HSRGPFTA
-1064 ADAAGRF
+1064 ADAAARF
-1071 GLPRGA
+1071 GLPEGA
-1077 VEPLLAGL
+1077 IEPLLARL

-1090 LVRGEFRREGGGV
+1090 LSRGEFRREGDVV
-1103 EWCDREVLRRI
+1103 EWCDRDVLRRI

-1135 RFLGRWQG
+1135 RFLTRWQG
-1143 VDASVVA
+1143 VDAA
-1150 AAVRPA
+1150 AAVPALPATRARGRSVAPAA
-1156 SEAGSLSDLAVRHTL
+1156 SEG
-1171 GAPASSP
+1171 
-1178 ASEEDAPR
+1178 
-1186 SGDHSRDAS
+1186 
-1195 RPGSSAASA
+1195 A
-1204 LVSPVSPIRR
+1204 LV
-1214 SASPAS
+1214 
-1220 TASGRALGRLR
+1220 RLR

-1244 QTLVGHILPARAP
+1244 RNLVGHVLPARVP
-1257 GFRLDML
+1257 GFRVEML
-1264 DRLAT
+1264 DRLAA
-1269 AGELLWV
+1269 AGEMLWV
-1276 GSGRL
+1276 GDGRL

-1286 RVAIYRRERFRH
+1286 RVAIYRRERFQV
-1298 LVREVDGAA
+1298 LARESGTSEPPEEWPAA
-1307 AERAGEPDEG
+1307 A
-1317 WTGTPHGAVLE
+1317 PHGAVLD
-1328 RLATRGACFTFDL
+1328 RLAARGACFTFDL
-1341 VGGVAGAG
+1341 VGGVVGDG
-1349 DWGEMDVEAAIWD
+1349 DWGETEVEAAIWD

-1374 LPLASLGRRRRSVAG
+1374 LPLASLGKRKRSAAA
-1389 RSPRGLPRG
+1389 RPARGLPRG
-1398 WRRGPRAGTA
+1398 WRRGPRAGTGPA
-1408 APGLRGGVPGG
+1408 GMRA
-1419 GSGGVPGG
+1419 
-1427 LRGGVSGGVRGG
+1427 GVSGA
-1439 MPGGRRGRAGM
+1439 RRGRAGM

-1459 ADLAAPGE
+1459 GDLAPPAGR
-1467 PVSDTEW
+1467 VSDTEW
-1474 AHATATL
+1474 SHAMATL

-1487 VVAAETARA
+1487 VVAAETARS
-1496 ENVPGAFEALYP
+1496 ENVPGGFEALYP

-1545 RRATAKRGPLEVL
+1545 RRGPAKRGAIGIL

-1573 PQLGAAADSDDRD
+1573 PQLGSEID
-1586 SPNGGA
+1586 
-1592 PPPRQKRPAPRAR
+1592 
-1605 RLGRAPRRFAVPV
+1605 
-1618 PRSRRPGRLDLRQP
+1618 P
-1632 RRRPGTGGSLGRA
+1632 RRR
-1645 AGPGRPPPAQDA
+1645 
-1657 AAPADRRPPCPRVSL
+1657 
-1672 DRDPRRLR
+1672 
-1680 LREGPRRLP
+1680 GPRRIAGAWLVLRAGSP
-1689 RQSAAAGGVA
+1689 CLYLEAGGQGIWTFA
-1699 ARKGRRPEGRPGL
+1699 ALGGDPEPGDAWAALRDLAGRRRRRTLRLLRIDGRPARESPWTATL
-1712 LAAAEAALLVGLER
+1712 DA
-1726 SVLYQCGTPDDVHE
+1726 CGFEKDPDGYRVS
-1740 GHRQVDAVGVR
+1740 
-1751 QADGFAE
+1751 
-1758 TQAHRLLPPLLD
+1758 RLLPA
-1770 RDVVRIQVGPVR
+1770 V
-1782 RVSYRI
+1782 
-1788 QPSRQT
+1788 
-1794 G
+1794 